1 MAEAFELYASFKI
14 DTSGYTQDLNKIRQE
29 MEQFQQELNSLAIH
43 PTFDGGRFR
52 SELQQAQQQST
63 QATEEIQRLQQ
74 QIQSLQ
80 EAADGGGSG
89 DSGGGVLSGFLNRLD
104 VIGDIAS
111 GQFLANMAV
120 NGINSIIDGVTGSI
134 DESIGLAS
142 DLVET
147 QNVVDV
153 TFEDSASTINKWAQE
168 ALNAYGITETKA
180 KQYSSTLGAMLK
192 SMGIADDKVLQMSM
206 DMAGLAADMASF
218 YNLDHDTAFEKI
230 RSGISGE
237 NEPLKALGINMSVAN
252 LNAFAL
258 EKGMNKA
265 FDKMSQAEQ
274 ATLRYQYLLEATK
287 DAQGDFAR
295 TGDSF
300 SNEMRKLQTNLDRIK
315 TEFGKGLLGVVTP
328 AISLLNNVLSD
339 KSYQYTTA
347 EKIMQERDESIYDA
361 KATYA
366 QSLTIVNSMRNMEQ
380 ESGKAVKATKAWQEA
395 LENLKNVMPG
405 LSQYVDLTSDAI
417 MGNTERIKQYVD
429 TVNGVSLYG
438 AHDTAVTDAQAA
450 VDETEKQLES
460 LYARRDYLNSLIGGS
475 NAEEVKAAYQD
486 AAESAYSSF
495 VSTMSDISDYTF
507 ADTLEGF
514 MREAPDGS
522 SQYNDIIRAR
532 NGFYSEFH
540 HTFTDLQEDA
550 WEMLTD
556 AMNLQSSDSSAA
568 AGELE
573 DVNRQIE
580 ETNDKLNENQTA
592 LARATAEWEAY
603 KRAHPE
609 AEKQVKFNEAI
620 EDEKKAL
627 EDLKSTVKDVY
638 TYQEDALK
646 KAQEAYK
653 GVASGMGYMVTHT
666 QEEMKKLLDTDYS
679 KENVLSWYGTNAD
692 ALHAYNDALQQAEA
706 SGVDVGIL
714 SGLTTYSRDNDA
726 YLSRLLNLTP
736 EEIKQLNADYQRA
749 RDEENAM
756 AETKTRYTL
765 ANDETYQSMLST
777 MEKALEA
784 FDQKD
789 AITAY
794 MAENDSA
801 FLAGI
806 DDIRKTLETEIPGIN
821 ALLEQLGLKQI
832 DYELKDK
839 PWISDFFVRGDADQ
853 REEDIA
859 HEKAAP
865 TLKEQAQARRAREQA
880 RARSGYAD
888 MIEDGLMPDDIK
900 ARAQRWNRL
909 VEMKTQEM
917 NDIVDILEQR
927 MEENQRQ
934 REAEE
939 AEQWNNRATK
949 DMPPLYMMDTI
960 IANAAHPKFVPNT
973 YIGAPSSEQQEKTT
987 GGNFFSAIESA
998 IDAAKEIESRTIQE
1012 DFVTQSIF
1020 NALGEMMENYKESL
1034 RNNSA
1039 PNIFSNSDGVLFV
1052 QVTNPGEI
1060 ANAVSGLPP
1069 TTINNTFSVDGKTVA
1084 TAVAPIVNKIIG
1096 RGIRGNLMEVAR

>member
-14 DTSGYTQDLNKIRQE
+14 DTSGYTQELNKIRQE

-52 SELQQAQQQST
+52 AELQQAQQQST

-80 EAADGGGSG
+80 QAADGGGSG
-89 DSGGGVLSGFLNRLD
+89 DSGGGVLSGFLSRLD

-111 GQFLANMAV
+111 GQFLANMAA
-120 NGINSIIDGVTGSI
+120 NGINSIIDGITGSI

-192 SMGIADDKVLQMSM
+192 SMGIADDQVLQMSM

-460 LYARRDYLNSLIGGS
+460 LYARRDYLNSLIVVS
-475 NAEEVKAAYQD
+475 NAEEVKAAYHD
-486 AAESAYSSF
+486 VVENAYQSF
-495 VSTMSDISDYTF
+495 VRTMAGTNANYTF
-507 ADTLEGF
+507 ANTFDEF
-514 MREAPDGS
+514 FA
-522 SQYNDIIRAR
+522 SQYDEVDRAIRGVGDSSINLFDFGDMQAAAW
-532 NGFYSEFH
+532 SKLTEAMSLQ
-540 HTFTDLQEDA
+540 TF
-550 WEMLTD
+550 
-556 AMNLQSSDSSAA
+556 DSSAA
-568 AGELE
+568 ARELE

-580 ETNDKLNENQTA
+580 ETNDKLNENQTV
-592 LARATAEWEAY
+592 LARATAEREAY

-609 AEKQVKFNEAI
+609 AEEQVKFNEAI

-627 EDLKSTVKDVY
+627 EDLKTALKDVE
-638 TYQEDALK
+638 TYRADTLK

-765 ANDETYQSMLST
+765 ADDETYQAMLETVQKS
-777 MEKALEA
+777 LEA
-784 FDQKD
+784 FEQKD
-789 AITAY
+789 EIAAY
-794 MAENDSA
+794 MAENNNSL
-801 FLAGI
+801 LAGI
-806 DDIRKTLETEIPGIN
+806 DKMRKTLEAKIPGIN
-821 ALLEQLGLKQI
+821 ALLEQLGFKQI
-832 DYELKDK
+832 DYKIKDK
-839 PWISDFFVRGDADQ
+839 PWVHDYGGARAGYADLFADVAKDKNAFNKD
-853 REEDIA
+853 EA
-859 HEKAAP
+859 KALHAI
-865 TLKEQAQARRAREQA
+865 KA

-927 MEENQRQ
+927 MEENQSQ

-1020 NALGEMMENYKESL
+1020 NALGEMMKNYKESL

-1084 TAVAPIVNKIIG
+1084 TTVAPIVNKIIG

>member
-1 MAEAFELYASFKI
+1 MVKAFELYASFKI
-14 DTSGYTQDLNKIRQE
+14 DTSGYTQELNKIRQE

-43 PTFDGGRFR
+43 PTFDGGRFQA
-52 SELQQAQQQST
+52 ELQQAQQQST
-63 QATEEIQRLQQ
+63 QATEEIKRLQQ

-80 EAADGGGSG
+80 QAADGGGSG
-89 DSGGGVLSGFLNRLD
+89 DSGGGVLSGFLSSLD

-192 SMGIADDKVLQMSM
+192 SMGIADDQVLQMSM

-237 NEPLKALGINMSVAN
+237 TEPLKALGINMSVAN

-347 EKIMQERDESIYDA
+347 EKIMQERDDAIYDA

-380 ESGKAVKATKAWQEA
+380 ESGEAVKATKAWQEA

-429 TVNGVSLYG
+429 TANGVSLYG

-460 LYARRDYLNSLIGGS
+460 LYARRDYLNSLIVGS
-475 NAEEVKAAYQD
+475 NAEEVKAAYHD
-486 AAESAYSSF
+486 VVENAYQSF
-495 VSTMSDISDYTF
+495 VRTMAGTNANYTF
-507 ADTLEGF
+507 ANTFDEF
-514 MREAPDGS
+514 FA
-522 SQYNDIIRAR
+522 SQYDEVDRAIRGVGDSSINLFDFGDMQAAAW
-532 NGFYSEFH
+532 SKLTEAMSLQ
-540 HTFTDLQEDA
+540 TF
-550 WEMLTD
+550 
-556 AMNLQSSDSSAA
+556 DSSAA

-609 AEKQVKFNEAI
+609 AEEQVKFNEAI

-627 EDLKSTVKDVY
+627 EDLKTALKDVD
-638 TYQEDALK
+638 TYRADTLK

-706 SGVDVGIL
+706 AGVDVGIL

-765 ANDETYQSMLST
+765 ADDETYQAMLETVQKS
-777 MEKALEA
+777 LEA
-784 FDQKD
+784 FEQKD
-789 AITAY
+789 EIAAY
-794 MAENDSA
+794 MAENNSA
-801 FLAGI
+801 VLAGI
-806 DDIRKTLETEIPGIN
+806 NTMRETLEAEIPGIN
-821 ALLEQLGLKQI
+821 ALLEQLGFKQI

-859 HEKAAP
+859 HEKTAP

-987 GGNFFSAIESA
+987 GGNVFSAIESA

-1052 QVTNPGEI
+1052 QVTNPDEI

-1084 TAVAPIVNKIIG
+1084 TAVAPIVNKTIG

>member
-1 MAEAFELYASFKI
+1 
-14 DTSGYTQDLNKIRQE
+14 
-29 MEQFQQELNSLAIH
+29 
-43 PTFDGGRFR
+43 
-52 SELQQAQQQST
+52 
-63 QATEEIQRLQQ
+63 
-74 QIQSLQ
+74 
-80 EAADGGGSG
+80 
-89 DSGGGVLSGFLNRLD
+89 
-104 VIGDIAS
+104 
-111 GQFLANMAV
+111 
-120 NGINSIIDGVTGSI
+120 
-134 DESIGLAS
+134 
-142 DLVET
+142 
-147 QNVVDV
+147 
-153 TFEDSASTINKWAQE
+153 
-168 ALNAYGITETKA
+168 
-180 KQYSSTLGAMLK
+180 
-192 SMGIADDKVLQMSM
+192 
-206 DMAGLAADMASF
+206 
-218 YNLDHDTAFEKI
+218 
-230 RSGISGE
+230 
-237 NEPLKALGINMSVAN
+237 MSVAN

-339 KSYQYTTA
+339 KSYQYKDA
-347 EKIMQERDESIYDA
+347 EKIYTERNQALFDA
-361 KATYA
+361 QATYA
-366 QSLTIVNSMRNMEQ
+366 ESMTIVNAMRNMED
-380 ESGKAVKATKAWQEA
+380 ESGEAIKSTDAWRLAIEE
-395 LENLKNVMPG
+395 LINVMPG
-405 LSQYVDLTSDAI
+405 LAQYVDLTSDAI
-417 MGNTERIKQYVD
+417 IGNTESINQYVD
-429 TVNGVSLYG
+429 AVNGVSQYA
-438 AHDTAVTDAQAA
+438 AHENAVNDAAA
-450 VDETEKQLES
+450 LVDADKQELAKLNAYNQYLQSIIDSAES
-460 LYARRDYLNSLIGGS
+460 GTIK
-475 NAEEVKAAYQD
+475 AERKAAL
-486 AAESAYSSF
+486 ERAYEYF
-495 VSTMSDISDYTF
+495 KSTVPNLAF
-507 ADTLEGF
+507 ADTWEEFTKSSPGN
-514 MREAPDGS
+514 P
-522 SQYNDIIRAR
+522 SQYTQQQNVQKGLKREYGYYQLTGTAADAWNQLMEAEEAYNNPSAYYIAQQQENQKQIEA
-532 NGFYSEFH
+532 
-540 HTFTDLQEDA
+540 TTQKLQEDTKA
-550 WEMLTD
+550 Y
-556 AMNLQSSDSSAA
+556 
-568 AGELE
+568 
-573 DVNRQIE
+573 
-580 ETNDKLNENQTA
+580 ND
-592 LARATAEWEAY
+592 ATAAQNDFVESN
-603 KRAHPE
+603 
-609 AEKQVKFNEAI
+609 EKAKKQYDFDKAV

-627 EDLKSTVKDVY
+627 EDLKTALKDVE
-638 TYQEDALK
+638 TYRADTLK

-666 QEEMKKLLDTDYS
+666 RAEMDKLLATDYS

-706 SGVDVGIL
+706 AGVDVGIL

-765 ANDETYQSMLST
+765 ADDETYQAMLETVQKS
-777 MEKALEA
+777 LEA
-784 FDQKD
+784 FEQKD
-789 AITAY
+789 AIAAY
-794 MAENDSA
+794 MAENNSA
-801 FLAGI
+801 VLAGI
-806 DDIRKTLETEIPGIN
+806 NTMRETLEAEIPGIN
-821 ALLEQLGLKQI
+821 ALLEQLGFKKI
-832 DYELKDK
+832 DYELEDK

-859 HEKAAP
+859 HEKTAP

-1052 QVTNPGEI
+1052 QVTNPDEI

-1084 TAVAPIVNKIIG
+1084 TEVAPIVNKIIG

>member
-14 DTSGYTQDLNKIRQE
+14 DTSGYTQELNKIRQE
-29 MEQFQQELNSLAIH
+29 MEQFQQELNSFAVH

-52 SELQQAQQQST
+52 TELQQAQQQST

-89 DSGGGVLSGFLNRLD
+89 DSGGGVLSGFLSRLD

-111 GQFLANMAV
+111 GQFIANMAV
-120 NGINSIIDGVTGSI
+120 NGINSIIDGITGSI

-192 SMGIADDKVLQMSM
+192 SMGIADDQVLQMSM

-237 NEPLKALGINMSVAN
+237 TEPLKALGINMSVAN

-339 KSYQYTTA
+339 KSYQQTA
-347 EKIMQERDESIYDA
+347 IEKIYSERDESLFDA
-361 KATYA
+361 EVAY
-366 QSLTIVNSMRNMEQ
+366 QRSLTIVDSMRSIED
-380 ESGKAVKATKAWQEA
+380 ESGDAVKSTEEWRAALEA
-395 LENLKNVMPG
+395 LKDVMPG
-405 LSQYVDLTSDAI
+405 LSQYVDLTTDAI
-417 MGNTERIKQYVD
+417 IGNDEAIQNYVD
-429 TVNGVSLYG
+429 TLHGVTKYNSY
-438 AHDTAVTDAQAA
+438 DQAVSDAQKRY
-450 VDETEKQLES
+450 D
-460 LYARRDYLNSLIGGS
+460 
-475 NAEEVKAAYQD
+475 
-486 AAESAYSSF
+486 
-495 VSTMSDISDYTF
+495 
-507 ADTLEGF
+507 
-514 MREAPDGS
+514 
-522 SQYNDIIRAR
+522 
-532 NGFYSEFH
+532 
-540 HTFTDLQEDA
+540 DLQTQIAEKEADIAKRELLIQSSDELQKLYDKRVEDA
-550 WEMLTD
+550 WRTYAQRYGYEPDYQTAHNMP
-556 AMNLQSSDSSAA
+556 ASDVRSYGYAVGKENPYSNVLGLASGLNAEQVYYFDLFRNAQTAAKAPLAQEKAELESEKEELAELVPQAEAA
-568 AGELE
+568 AVALA
-573 DVNRQIE
+573 DVKKSRE
-580 ETNDKLNENQTA
+580 EYVNSPEGRKAKLNSDFKDA
-592 LARATAEWEAY
+592 VDA
-603 KRAHPE
+603 
-609 AEKQVKFNEAI
+609 
-620 EDEKKAL
+620 EKKAL
-627 EDLKSTVKDVY
+627 EDLKTALKDVD
-638 TYQEDALK
+638 TYRADTLK

-653 GVASGMGYMVTHT
+653 GVASGKGYMVTHT
-666 QEEMKKLLDTDYS
+666 QEEMKKLLATDYS
-679 KENVLSWYGTNAD
+679 KENVLSWYGKNAD

-706 SGVDVGIL
+706 AGVDVGIL

-726 YLSRLLNLTP
+726 YLSSLLNLTP
-736 EEIKQLNADYQRA
+736 EEIKQLNAKYQRA

-756 AETKTRYTL
+756 AELKTRY
-765 ANDETYQSMLST
+765 AMADNETYQAMLET
-777 MEKALEA
+777 VQKMLEA
-784 FDQKD
+784 FEQKD
-789 AITAY
+789 EIAAY
-794 MAENDSA
+794 MAENNNSL
-801 FLAGI
+801 LAGI
-806 DDIRKTLETEIPGIN
+806 DKMRKTLEAEIPGIN
-821 ALLEQLGLKQI
+821 ALLEQLGFQQI
-832 DYELKDK
+832 NYKIKNKPWVHDYGGARAGYADLFADVAKDK
-839 PWISDFFVRGDADQ
+839 NVFNKDEA
-853 REEDIA
+853 
-859 HEKAAP
+859 KALHAI
-865 TLKEQAQARRAREQA
+865 KA

-987 GGNFFSAIESA
+987 GGNVFSAIESA

-1096 RGIRGNLMEVAR
+1096 SGIRGNLMEVAR

>member
-1 MAEAFELYASFKI
+1 
-14 DTSGYTQDLNKIRQE
+14 
-29 MEQFQQELNSLAIH
+29 
-43 PTFDGGRFR
+43 
-52 SELQQAQQQST
+52 
-63 QATEEIQRLQQ
+63 
-74 QIQSLQ
+74 
-80 EAADGGGSG
+80 
-89 DSGGGVLSGFLNRLD
+89 
-104 VIGDIAS
+104 
-111 GQFLANMAV
+111 
-120 NGINSIIDGVTGSI
+120 
-134 DESIGLAS
+134 
-142 DLVET
+142 
-147 QNVVDV
+147 
-153 TFEDSASTINKWAQE
+153 
-168 ALNAYGITETKA
+168 
-180 KQYSSTLGAMLK
+180 
-192 SMGIADDKVLQMSM
+192 
-206 DMAGLAADMASF
+206 
-218 YNLDHDTAFEKI
+218 
-230 RSGISGE
+230 
-237 NEPLKALGINMSVAN
+237 MSVAN

-347 EKIMQERDESIYDA
+347 EKIMQERDDAIYDA

-380 ESGKAVKATKAWQEA
+380 ESGEAVKATKAWQEA

-460 LYARRDYLNSLIGGS
+460 LYARRDYLNSLIEGV
-475 NAEEVKAAYQD
+475 NAEEVKAAYHD
-486 AAESAYSSF
+486 VVENAYQSF
-495 VSTMSDISDYTF
+495 VRTMAGTNANYTF
-507 ADTLEGF
+507 ANTFDEF
-514 MREAPDGS
+514 FA
-522 SQYNDIIRAR
+522 SQYDEVDRAIR
-532 NGFYSEFH
+532 GVGYSSINLFNFGDMQAAAWSKLTEAMSLQ
-540 HTFTDLQEDA
+540 TF
-550 WEMLTD
+550 
-556 AMNLQSSDSSAA
+556 DSSAA

-592 LARATAEWEAY
+592 LAMATAELEAY

-609 AEKQVKFNEAI
+609 AEEQVKFNEAV

-627 EDLKSTVKDVY
+627 EDLKTALKDVE
-638 TYQEDALK
+638 TYRADTLK

-666 QEEMKKLLDTDYS
+666 RAEMDKLLATDYS

-706 SGVDVGIL
+706 AGVDVGIL

-765 ANDETYQSMLST
+765 ADDETYQAMLETVQKS
-777 MEKALEA
+777 LEA
-784 FDQKD
+784 FEQKD
-789 AITAY
+789 AIAAY
-794 MAENDSA
+794 MAENNSA
-801 FLAGI
+801 VLAGI
-806 DDIRKTLETEIPGIN
+806 NTMRETLEAEIPGIN
-821 ALLEQLGLKQI
+821 ALLEQLGFKQI
-832 DYELKDK
+832 DYELEDK
-839 PWISDFFVRGDADQ
+839 PWISDFS
-853 REEDIA
+853 E
-859 HEKAAP
+859 
-865 TLKEQAQARRAREQA
+865 
-880 RARSGYAD
+880 
-888 MIEDGLMPDDIK
+888 
-900 ARAQRWNRL
+900 RWNRL
-909 VEMKTQEM
+909 VEMKMQEM

-987 GGNFFSAIESA
+987 GGNVFSAIESA

-1052 QVTNPGEI
+1052 QVTNPDEI

-1084 TAVAPIVNKIIG
+1084 TEVAPIVNKIIG

>member
-1 MAEAFELYASFKI
+1 
-14 DTSGYTQDLNKIRQE
+14 
-29 MEQFQQELNSLAIH
+29 
-43 PTFDGGRFR
+43 
-52 SELQQAQQQST
+52 
-63 QATEEIQRLQQ
+63 
-74 QIQSLQ
+74 
-80 EAADGGGSG
+80 
-89 DSGGGVLSGFLNRLD
+89 
-104 VIGDIAS
+104 
-111 GQFLANMAV
+111 
-120 NGINSIIDGVTGSI
+120 
-134 DESIGLAS
+134 
-142 DLVET
+142 
-147 QNVVDV
+147 
-153 TFEDSASTINKWAQE
+153 
-168 ALNAYGITETKA
+168 
-180 KQYSSTLGAMLK
+180 
-192 SMGIADDKVLQMSM
+192 
-206 DMAGLAADMASF
+206 
-218 YNLDHDTAFEKI
+218 
-230 RSGISGE
+230 
-237 NEPLKALGINMSVAN
+237 MSVAN

-380 ESGKAVKATKAWQEA
+380 ESGEAVKATKAWQEA

-460 LYARRDYLNSLIGGS
+460 LYARRDYLNSLIVGS
-475 NAEEVKAAYQD
+475 NTEEVKAAYQD

-580 ETNDKLNENQTA
+580 ETNDKLSENQTA

-627 EDLKSTVKDVY
+627 EDLKTALKDVD
-638 TYQEDALK
+638 TYSADTLK

-706 SGVDVGIL
+706 SGVDIGIL

-736 EEIKQLNADYQRA
+736 EEIQQLNADYQRA

-756 AETKTRYTL
+756 AETKTRL
-765 ANDETYQSMLST
+765 ALADDETYQAMRETVKKS
-777 MEKALEA
+777 LEA
-784 FDQKD
+784 FQQ
-789 AITAY
+789 AETITAY
-794 MAENDSA
+794 MEENDSA
-801 FLAGI
+801 LLAGI
-806 DDIRKTLETEIPGIN
+806 DKMKETLESELPGIN
-821 ALLEQLGLKQI
+821 ALLEKYGFGVQLSDLTPKYRTDYSTKETPYDFLGDISTGKGRAANAPLAVGGHLMEYWAPNPETNPQELADVLAALEAKQKENQKVREGNGYW
-832 DYELKDK
+832 DKAQEAADKAYENRKQVAKNLTF
-839 PWISDFFVRGDADQ
+839 I
-853 REEDIA
+853 REMHTTFETMQENYLTA
-859 HEKAAP
+859 
-865 TLKEQAQARRAREQA
+865 LKER
-880 RARSGYAD
+880 
-888 MIEDGLMPDDIK
+888 K
-900 ARAQRWNRL
+900 
-909 VEMKTQEM
+909 
-917 NDIVDILEQR
+917 
-927 MEENQRQ
+927 
-934 REAEE
+934 
-939 AEQWNNRATK
+939 
-949 DMPPLYMMDTI
+949 
-960 IANAAHPKFVPNT
+960 
-973 YIGAPSSEQQEKTT
+973 
-987 GGNFFSAIESA
+987 
-998 IDAAKEIESRTIQE
+998 
-1012 DFVTQSIF
+1012 
-1020 NALGEMMENYKESL
+1020 
-1034 RNNSA
+1034 A
-1039 PNIFSNSDGVLFV
+1039 PNITNNEDGVLWV
-1052 QVTNPGEI
+1052 RIENP
-1060 ANAVSGLPP
+1060 ADVAKAVSGLPP
-1069 TTINNTFSVDGKTVA
+1069 TTIQNNFSVDGKMIA
-1084 TAVAPIVNKIIG
+1084 TAIAPHVNSAIG
-1096 RGIRGNLMEVAR
+1096 GTIRSNLMFKKWGD

>member
-1 MAEAFELYASFKI
+1 
-14 DTSGYTQDLNKIRQE
+14 
-29 MEQFQQELNSLAIH
+29 
-43 PTFDGGRFR
+43 
-52 SELQQAQQQST
+52 
-63 QATEEIQRLQQ
+63 
-74 QIQSLQ
+74 
-80 EAADGGGSG
+80 
-89 DSGGGVLSGFLNRLD
+89 
-104 VIGDIAS
+104 
-111 GQFLANMAV
+111 
-120 NGINSIIDGVTGSI
+120 
-134 DESIGLAS
+134 
-142 DLVET
+142 
-147 QNVVDV
+147 
-153 TFEDSASTINKWAQE
+153 
-168 ALNAYGITETKA
+168 
-180 KQYSSTLGAMLK
+180 
-192 SMGIADDKVLQMSM
+192 
-206 DMAGLAADMASF
+206 
-218 YNLDHDTAFEKI
+218 
-230 RSGISGE
+230 
-237 NEPLKALGINMSVAN
+237 MSVAN

-347 EKIMQERDESIYDA
+347 EKIMQERDDAIYDA

-380 ESGKAVKATKAWQEA
+380 ESGEAVKATKAWQEA

-460 LYARRDYLNSLIGGS
+460 LYARRDYLNSLIVGS
-475 NAEEVKAAYQD
+475 NAEEVKAAYHD
-486 AAESAYSSF
+486 VVENAYQSF
-495 VSTMSDISDYTF
+495 VRTMAGTNANYTF
-507 ADTLEGF
+507 ANTFDEF
-514 MREAPDGS
+514 FA
-522 SQYNDIIRAR
+522 SQYDEVDRAIRGVGDSSINLFDFGDMQAAAW
-532 NGFYSEFH
+532 SKLTEAMSLQ
-540 HTFTDLQEDA
+540 TF
-550 WEMLTD
+550 
-556 AMNLQSSDSSAA
+556 DSSAA

-609 AEKQVKFNEAI
+609 AEEQVKFNEAV

-627 EDLKSTVKDVY
+627 EDLKTALKDVE
-638 TYQEDALK
+638 TYRADTLK

-666 QEEMKKLLDTDYS
+666 RAEMDKLLATDYS

-706 SGVDVGIL
+706 AGVDVGIL

-765 ANDETYQSMLST
+765 ADDETYQAMLETVQKS
-777 MEKALEA
+777 LEA
-784 FDQKD
+784 FEQKD
-789 AITAY
+789 AIAAY
-794 MAENDSA
+794 MAENNSA
-801 FLAGI
+801 VLAGI
-806 DDIRKTLETEIPGIN
+806 NTMRETLEAEIPGIN
-821 ALLEQLGLKQI
+821 ALLEQLGFKQI
-832 DYELKDK
+832 DYELEDK

-859 HEKAAP
+859 HEKTAP

-987 GGNFFSAIESA
+987 GGNVFSAIESA
-998 IDAAKEIESRTIQE
+998 IDAAKEIESRTMQE

-1052 QVTNPGEI
+1052 QVTNPDEI

-1084 TAVAPIVNKIIG
+1084 TEVAPIVNKIIG
-1096 RGIRGNLMEVAR
+1096 KGIRGNLMEVAR

>member
-14 DTSGYTQDLNKIRQE
+14 DTSGYTQELNKIRQE
-29 MEQFQQELNSLAIH
+29 MQQFQQELNSFAVH
-43 PTFDGGRFR
+43 PTFDAGRFR
-52 SELQQAQQQST
+52 AELQQAQQQST
-63 QATEEIQRLQQ
+63 QATEEIKRLQQ

-80 EAADGGGSG
+80 QAADGGGSG
-89 DSGGGVLSGFLNRLD
+89 DSGGGVLSGFLSQLD

-111 GQFLANMAV
+111 GQFIANMAV
-120 NGINSIIDGVTGSI
+120 NGINSIIDGITGSI

-192 SMGIADDKVLQMSM
+192 SMGIADDQVLQMSM

-274 ATLRYQYLLEATK
+274 ATLRYQYLLESTK

-339 KSYQYTTA
+339 KSYQYKDA
-347 EKIMQERDESIYDA
+347 EKIYTERNQALFDA
-361 KATYA
+361 QATYA
-366 QSLTIVNSMRNMEQ
+366 ESMTIVNAMRNMED
-380 ESGKAVKATKAWQEA
+380 ESGEAIKSTDAWRLAIEE
-395 LENLKNVMPG
+395 LINVMPG
-405 LSQYVDLTSDAI
+405 LAQYVDLTSDAI
-417 MGNTERIKQYVD
+417 IGNTESINQYVD
-429 TVNGVSLYG
+429 AVNGVSQYA
-438 AHDTAVTDAQAA
+438 AHDNAVNDAAA
-450 VDETEKQLES
+450 LVDADKQELAKLNAYNQYLQSIIDSAES
-460 LYARRDYLNSLIGGS
+460 GTIK
-475 NAEEVKAAYQD
+475 AERKAAL
-486 AAESAYSSF
+486 ERAYEYF
-495 VSTMSDISDYTF
+495 KSTVPNLAF
-507 ADTLEGF
+507 ADTWEEFTKSSPGN
-514 MREAPDGS
+514 P
-522 SQYNDIIRAR
+522 SQYTQQQNVQKGLKREYGYYQLTGTAADAWNQLMEAEEAYNNPSAYYIAQQQENQKQIEA
-532 NGFYSEFH
+532 
-540 HTFTDLQEDA
+540 TTQKLQEDTKA
-550 WEMLTD
+550 Y
-556 AMNLQSSDSSAA
+556 
-568 AGELE
+568 
-573 DVNRQIE
+573 
-580 ETNDKLNENQTA
+580 ND
-592 LARATAEWEAY
+592 ATAAQNDFVESN
-603 KRAHPE
+603 
-609 AEKQVKFNEAI
+609 EKAKKQYDFDKAV

-627 EDLKSTVKDVY
+627 EDLKTALKDIE
-638 TYQEDALK
+638 TYRADTLK

-666 QEEMKKLLDTDYS
+666 RAEMDKLLATDYS

-706 SGVDVGIL
+706 AGVDVGIL

-765 ANDETYQSMLST
+765 ADDETYQAMLETVQKS
-777 MEKALEA
+777 LEA
-784 FDQKD
+784 FEQKD
-789 AITAY
+789 AIAAY
-794 MAENDSA
+794 MAENNSA
-801 FLAGI
+801 VLAGI
-806 DDIRKTLETEIPGIN
+806 NTMRETLEAEIPGIN
-821 ALLEQLGLKQI
+821 ALLEQLGFKQI
-832 DYELKDK
+832 DYELEDK

-859 HEKAAP
+859 HEKTAP

-987 GGNFFSAIESA
+987 GGNVFSAIESA

-1052 QVTNPGEI
+1052 QVTNPDEI

-1084 TAVAPIVNKIIG
+1084 TEVAPIVNKIIG

>member
-14 DTSGYTQDLNKIRQE
+14 DTSGYTQELNKIRQE

-43 PTFDGGRFR
+43 PTFDGGLFR
-52 SELQQAQQQST
+52 TELQQAQQQST

-89 DSGGGVLSGFLNRLD
+89 DSGGGVLSGFLSRLD

-111 GQFLANMAV
+111 GQFIANMAV
-120 NGINSIIDGVTGSI
+120 NGINSIIDGITGSI

-168 ALNAYGITETKA
+168 ALNAYGIMETKA

-192 SMGIADDKVLQMSM
+192 SMGIADDQVLQMSM

-339 KSYQYTTA
+339 KSYQYKDA
-347 EKIMQERDESIYDA
+347 EKIYTERNQALFDA
-361 KATYA
+361 QATYA
-366 QSLTIVNSMRNMEQ
+366 ESMTIVNAMRNMED
-380 ESGKAVKATKAWQEA
+380 ESGEAIKSTDAWRLAIEE
-395 LENLKNVMPG
+395 LINVMPG
-405 LSQYVDLTSDAI
+405 LAQYVDLTSDAI
-417 MGNTERIKQYVD
+417 IGNTESINQYVD
-429 TVNGVSLYG
+429 AVNGVSQYA
-438 AHDTAVTDAQAA
+438 AHENAVNDAAA
-450 VDETEKQLES
+450 LVDADKQELAKLNAYNQYLQSIIDSAES
-460 LYARRDYLNSLIGGS
+460 GTIK
-475 NAEEVKAAYQD
+475 AERKAAL
-486 AAESAYSSF
+486 ERAYEYF
-495 VSTMSDISDYTF
+495 KSTVPNLAF
-507 ADTLEGF
+507 ADTWEEFTKSSPGN
-514 MREAPDGS
+514 P
-522 SQYNDIIRAR
+522 SQYTQQQNVQKGLKREYGYYQLTGTAADAWNQLMEAEEAYNNPSAYYIAQQQENQKQIEA
-532 NGFYSEFH
+532 
-540 HTFTDLQEDA
+540 TTQKLQEDTKA
-550 WEMLTD
+550 Y
-556 AMNLQSSDSSAA
+556 
-568 AGELE
+568 
-573 DVNRQIE
+573 
-580 ETNDKLNENQTA
+580 ND
-592 LARATAEWEAY
+592 ATAAQNDFVESN
-603 KRAHPE
+603 
-609 AEKQVKFNEAI
+609 EKAKKQYDFDKAV

-627 EDLKSTVKDVY
+627 EDLKTALKDVE
-638 TYQEDALK
+638 TYRADTLK

-666 QEEMKKLLDTDYS
+666 RAEMDKLLATDYS

-706 SGVDVGIL
+706 AGVDVGIL

-765 ANDETYQSMLST
+765 ADDETYQAMLETVQKS
-777 MEKALEA
+777 LEA
-784 FDQKD
+784 FEQKD
-789 AITAY
+789 AIAAY
-794 MAENDSA
+794 MAENNSA
-801 FLAGI
+801 VLAGI
-806 DDIRKTLETEIPGIN
+806 NTMRETLEAEIPGIN
-821 ALLEQLGLKQI
+821 ALLEQLGFKQI
-832 DYELKDK
+832 DYELEDK

-859 HEKAAP
+859 HEKTAP

-987 GGNFFSAIESA
+987 GGNVFSAIESA

-1052 QVTNPGEI
+1052 QVTNPDEI

-1084 TAVAPIVNKIIG
+1084 TEVAPIVNKIIG

>member
-14 DTSGYTQDLNKIRQE
+14 DTSGYTQELNKIRQE

-52 SELQQAQQQST
+52 TELQQAQQQST
-63 QATEEIQRLQQ
+63 QATEEIKRLQQ

-80 EAADGGGSG
+80 EAAEDSG
-89 DSGGGVLSGFLNRLD
+89 DDSKNSITGLLKR
-104 VIGDIAS
+104 IGIVGEIAS
-111 GQFLANMAV
+111 GQFLGNMFV
-120 NGINSIIDGVTGSI
+120 NGVNTVIDGVTGSI
-134 DESIGLAS
+134 SESIGLAS

-192 SMGIADDKVLQMSM
+192 SMGIADDQVLQMSM

-237 NEPLKALGINMSVAN
+237 TEPLKALGINMSVAN

-380 ESGKAVKATKAWQEA
+380 ESGEAVKATKAWQEA

-460 LYARRDYLNSLIGGS
+460 LYARRDYLNSLIVGS

-573 DVNRQIE
+573 EVNRQIE

-609 AEKQVKFNEAI
+609 AEKQVKFNAAV

-627 EDLKSTVKDVY
+627 EDIKTALKDVD
-638 TYQEDALK
+638 TYRADTLK
-646 KAQEAYK
+646 KAQESYK

-666 QEEMKKLLDTDYS
+666 QAEMDKLLATDYS

-706 SGVDVGIL
+706 AGVDVGIL

-756 AETKTRYTL
+756 AETKTRYAL
-765 ANDETYQSMLST
+765 ADDETYQAML
-777 MEKALEA
+777 ENVQKLFEA

-789 AITAY
+789 EITAY
-794 MAENDSA
+794 MAENNSA

-806 DDIRKTLETEIPGIN
+806 DDMKQTLVKEIPKIN
-821 ALLEQLGLKQI
+821 ALLKILGFNNKIETKIPEWRTDFSQNETPYDFLGDISTGKGRSANAPLAVGGHLMKYWAPNPETNPQELADVLAALEAKQKENQKVREGNGYW
-832 DYELKDK
+832 DKVQEAADKAYENRKQVAKNLTF
-839 PWISDFFVRGDADQ
+839 I
-853 REEDIA
+853 REMHTTFETMQENYLTA
-859 HEKAAP
+859 
-865 TLKEQAQARRAREQA
+865 LKER
-880 RARSGYAD
+880 
-888 MIEDGLMPDDIK
+888 K
-900 ARAQRWNRL
+900 
-909 VEMKTQEM
+909 
-917 NDIVDILEQR
+917 
-927 MEENQRQ
+927 
-934 REAEE
+934 
-939 AEQWNNRATK
+939 
-949 DMPPLYMMDTI
+949 
-960 IANAAHPKFVPNT
+960 VPNIT
-973 YIGAPSSEQQEKTT
+973 
-987 GGNFFSAIESA
+987 
-998 IDAAKEIESRTIQE
+998 
-1012 DFVTQSIF
+1012 
-1020 NALGEMMENYKESL
+1020 
-1034 RNNSA
+1034 NNE
-1039 PNIFSNSDGVLFV
+1039 DGVLWV
-1052 QVTNPGEI
+1052 RIENP
-1060 ANAVSGLPP
+1060 ADVAKAVSGLPP
-1069 TTINNTFSVDGKTVA
+1069 TTIQNNFSVDGKMIA
-1084 TAVAPIVNKIIG
+1084 TAIAPYVNSAIG
-1096 RGIRGNLMEVAR
+1096 GTIRSNLMFTKWGD

>member
-14 DTSGYTQDLNKIRQE
+14 DTSGYTQELNKIRQE

-43 PTFDGGRFR
+43 PTFDGGLFR
-52 SELQQAQQQST
+52 TELQQAQQQST

-80 EAADGGGSG
+80 EAADGDSGG
-89 DSGGGVLSGFLNRLD
+89 SGGGVLSGFLSRLD

-120 NGINSIIDGVTGSI
+120 NGINSIIDGITGSI

-192 SMGIADDKVLQMSM
+192 SMGIADDQVLQMSM

-347 EKIMQERDESIYDA
+347 EKIMQERDDAIYDA

-380 ESGKAVKATKAWQEA
+380 ESGEAVKATKAWQEA

-460 LYARRDYLNSLIGGS
+460 LYARRDYLNSLIVGS
-475 NAEEVKAAYQD
+475 NAEEVKAAYHD
-486 AAESAYSSF
+486 VVENAYQSF
-495 VSTMSDISDYTF
+495 VRTMAGTNANYTF
-507 ADTLEGF
+507 ANTFDEF
-514 MREAPDGS
+514 FA
-522 SQYNDIIRAR
+522 SQYDEVDRAIRGVGDSSINLFDFGDMQAAAW
-532 NGFYSEFH
+532 SKLTEAMSLQ
-540 HTFTDLQEDA
+540 TF
-550 WEMLTD
+550 
-556 AMNLQSSDSSAA
+556 DSSAA

-609 AEKQVKFNEAI
+609 AEEQVKFNEAV

-627 EDLKSTVKDVY
+627 EDLKTALKDVD
-638 TYQEDALK
+638 TYRADTLK

-706 SGVDVGIL
+706 AGVDVGIL
-714 SGLTTYSRDNDA
+714 SGLTTYSHDNDA

-806 DDIRKTLETEIPGIN
+806 DDIRKTLEAEIPGIN
-821 ALLEQLGLKQI
+821 ALLEQLGFKQI

-859 HEKAAP
+859 HEKTAP

-1039 PNIFSNSDGVLFV
+1039 PNIFNNGDGVLFV
-1052 QVTNPGEI
+1052 QVTNPDEI

-1084 TAVAPIVNKIIG
+1084 TAVAPIVNKTIG
-1096 RGIRGNLMEVAR
+1096 RSIRGNLMEVAR

>member
-14 DTSGYTQDLNKIRQE
+14 DTSGYTQELNKIRQE
-29 MEQFQQELNSLAIH
+29 MQQFQQELNSFAVH

-52 SELQQAQQQST
+52 TELQQAQQQST

-80 EAADGGGSG
+80 EAAEDSG
-89 DSGGGVLSGFLNRLD
+89 DDSKNSITGLLKR
-104 VIGDIAS
+104 IGIVGEIAS
-111 GQFLANMAV
+111 GQFLGNMFV
-120 NGINSIIDGVTGSI
+120 NGVNTVIDGVTGSI
-134 DESIGLAS
+134 SESIELAS

-192 SMGIADDKVLQMSM
+192 SMGIADDQVLQMSM

-237 NEPLKALGINMSVAN
+237 TEPLKALGINMSVAN

-380 ESGKAVKATKAWQEA
+380 ESGEAVKATKAWQEA

-460 LYARRDYLNSLIGGS
+460 LYARRDYLNSLIVGS
-475 NAEEVKAAYQD
+475 NTEEVKAAYQD

-580 ETNDKLNENQTA
+580 ETNDKLSENQTA

-627 EDLKSTVKDVY
+627 EDLKTALKDVD
-638 TYQEDALK
+638 TYRADTLK

-706 SGVDVGIL
+706 SGVDIGIL

-736 EEIKQLNADYQRA
+736 EEIQQLNADYQRA

-756 AETKTRYTL
+756 AETKTRL
-765 ANDETYQSMLST
+765 ALADDETYQAMRETVKKS
-777 MEKALEA
+777 LEA
-784 FDQKD
+784 FQQ
-789 AITAY
+789 AETITAY
-794 MAENDSA
+794 MEENDSA
-801 FLAGI
+801 HLAGI
-806 DDIRKTLETEIPGIN
+806 DKMKETLESELPGIN
-821 ALLEQLGLKQI
+821 ALLEKYGFGVQLSDLTPKYRTDYSTNETHYDFLGDISTGKGRAADAPLAVGGHLVEYWAPNPETNPQELADVLAALEAKQKENQKVREGNGYW
-832 DYELKDK
+832 DKVQEAADKAYENRKQVAENLTF
-839 PWISDFFVRGDADQ
+839 I
-853 REEDIA
+853 REMHTTFETMQENYLTA
-859 HEKAAP
+859 
-865 TLKEQAQARRAREQA
+865 LKER
-880 RARSGYAD
+880 
-888 MIEDGLMPDDIK
+888 
-900 ARAQRWNRL
+900 
-909 VEMKTQEM
+909 T
-917 NDIVDILEQR
+917 
-927 MEENQRQ
+927 
-934 REAEE
+934 
-939 AEQWNNRATK
+939 
-949 DMPPLYMMDTI
+949 
-960 IANAAHPKFVPNT
+960 VPNIT
-973 YIGAPSSEQQEKTT
+973 
-987 GGNFFSAIESA
+987 
-998 IDAAKEIESRTIQE
+998 
-1012 DFVTQSIF
+1012 
-1020 NALGEMMENYKESL
+1020 
-1034 RNNSA
+1034 NNE
-1039 PNIFSNSDGVLFV
+1039 DGVLWV
-1052 QVTNPGEI
+1052 RIENP
-1060 ANAVSGLPP
+1060 ADVAKAVSGLPP
-1069 TTINNTFSVDGKTVA
+1069 TTIQNNFSVDGKMIA
-1084 TAVAPIVNKIIG
+1084 TAIAPHVNSAIG
-1096 RGIRGNLMEVAR
+1096 GTIRSNLMFKKWGD

>member
-14 DTSGYTQDLNKIRQE
+14 DTSGYTQELNKIRQE

-43 PTFDGGRFR
+43 PTFDGGLFR
-52 SELQQAQQQST
+52 TELQQAQQQST

-80 EAADGGGSG
+80 EAADGDSGG
-89 DSGGGVLSGFLNRLD
+89 SGGGVLSGFLSRLD

-120 NGINSIIDGVTGSI
+120 NGINSIIDGITGSI

-192 SMGIADDKVLQMSM
+192 SMGIADDQVLQMSM

-347 EKIMQERDESIYDA
+347 EKIMQERDDAIYDA

-417 MGNTERIKQYVD
+417 MGNTDRIKQYVD

-460 LYARRDYLNSLIGGS
+460 LYARRDYLNSLIVGS
-475 NAEEVKAAYQD
+475 NAEEVKAAYHD
-486 AAESAYSSF
+486 VVENAYQSF
-495 VSTMSDISDYTF
+495 VRTMAGTNANYTF
-507 ADTLEGF
+507 ANTFDEF
-514 MREAPDGS
+514 FA
-522 SQYNDIIRAR
+522 SQYDEVDRAIRGVGDSSINLFDFGDMQAAAW
-532 NGFYSEFH
+532 SKLTEAMSLQ
-540 HTFTDLQEDA
+540 TF
-550 WEMLTD
+550 
-556 AMNLQSSDSSAA
+556 DSSAA

-592 LARATAEWEAY
+592 LARAIAEWEAY

-609 AEKQVKFNEAI
+609 AEKQVKFNEAV

-627 EDLKSTVKDVY
+627 EDLKTALKDVD
-638 TYQEDALK
+638 TYRADTLK

-706 SGVDVGIL
+706 AGVDVGIL

-806 DDIRKTLETEIPGIN
+806 DDIRKTLEEEIPGIN
-821 ALLEQLGLKQI
+821 ALLEQLGFKQI

-859 HEKAAP
+859 HEKTAP

-987 GGNFFSAIESA
+987 GGNVFSAIESA

-1020 NALGEMMENYKESL
+1020 NALGKMMENYKESL
-1034 RNNSA
+1034 KNNSA

-1052 QVTNPGEI
+1052 QVKNPDEI

>member
-14 DTSGYTQDLNKIRQE
+14 DTSGYTQELNKIRQE
-29 MEQFQQELNSLAIH
+29 MQQFQQELNSFAVH

-52 SELQQAQQQST
+52 TELHQAQQQST

-80 EAADGGGSG
+80 QAADGNSGSG
-89 DSGGGVLSGFLNRLD
+89 GSGGGVLSGFLSQLD

-111 GQFLANMAV
+111 GQFIANMAV

-192 SMGIADDKVLQMSM
+192 SMGIADDQVLQMSM

-237 NEPLKALGINMSVAN
+237 TEPLKALGINMSVAN

-339 KSYQYTTA
+339 KSYQYKEA
-347 EKIMQERDESIYDA
+347 EKIYTERNQALFDA
-361 KATYA
+361 QATYA
-366 QSLTIVNSMRNMEQ
+366 ESMTIVNAMRNMED
-380 ESGKAVKATKAWQEA
+380 ESGEAIKSTDAWRLAIEE
-395 LENLKNVMPG
+395 LINVMPG
-405 LSQYVDLTSDAI
+405 LAQYVDLTSDAI
-417 MGNTERIKQYVD
+417 LGNTESINQYVD
-429 TVNGVSLYG
+429 AVNGVSQYA
-438 AHDTAVTDAQAA
+438 AHENAVNDAAA
-450 VDETEKQLES
+450 LVDADKQELAKLNAYNQYLQSIIDSAES
-460 LYARRDYLNSLIGGS
+460 GTIK
-475 NAEEVKAAYQD
+475 AERKAAL
-486 AAESAYSSF
+486 ERAYEYF
-495 VSTMSDISDYTF
+495 KSTVPNLAF
-507 ADTLEGF
+507 ADTWEEFTKSSPGN
-514 MREAPDGS
+514 P
-522 SQYNDIIRAR
+522 SQYTQQR
-532 NGFYSEFH
+532 NVQQGLKREYGYYQLTGTAADAWNQLMEAEEAYNNPSAYYIAQQQENQKQIEA
-540 HTFTDLQEDA
+540 TTQKLQEDTKA
-550 WEMLTD
+550 Y
-556 AMNLQSSDSSAA
+556 
-568 AGELE
+568 
-573 DVNRQIE
+573 
-580 ETNDKLNENQTA
+580 ND
-592 LARATAEWEAY
+592 ATAAQNDFVESN
-603 KRAHPE
+603 
-609 AEKQVKFNEAI
+609 EKAKKQYDFDKAV

-627 EDLKSTVKDVY
+627 EDLKTALKDAE
-638 TYQEDALK
+638 TYRADTLK

-692 ALHAYNDALQQAEA
+692 ALHAYNDALKQAEA
-706 SGVDVGIL
+706 AGVDVGIL

-765 ANDETYQSMLST
+765 ADDETYQAMLETVQKS
-777 MEKALEA
+777 LEA
-784 FDQKD
+784 FEQKD
-789 AITAY
+789 AIAAY
-794 MAENDSA
+794 MAENNSA
-801 FLAGI
+801 VLAGI
-806 DDIRKTLETEIPGIN
+806 NTMRETLEAEIPGIN
-821 ALLEQLGLKQI
+821 ALLEQLGFKQI

-859 HEKAAP
+859 HEKTAP

-909 VEMKTQEM
+909 VEIKTQEM

-1052 QVTNPGEI
+1052 QVTNPDEI

-1084 TAVAPIVNKIIG
+1084 TEVAPIVNKIIG

>member
-14 DTSGYTQDLNKIRQE
+14 DTSGYTQELNKIRQE
-29 MEQFQQELNSLAIH
+29 MQQFQQELNSFAVH
-43 PTFDGGRFR
+43 PTFDAGRFR
-52 SELQQAQQQST
+52 AELQQAQQQST

-80 EAADGGGSG
+80 QAADGGGSG
-89 DSGGGVLSGFLNRLD
+89 DSGGGVLSGFLSQLD

-111 GQFLANMAV
+111 GQFIANMAV
-120 NGINSIIDGVTGSI
+120 NGINSIIDGITGSI

-192 SMGIADDKVLQMSM
+192 SMGIADDQVLQMSM

-237 NEPLKALGINMSVAN
+237 TEPLKALGLNLSVAN

-258 EKGMNKA
+258 EKGMTKT
-265 FDKMSQAEQ
+265 FDKMTQAEQ

-347 EKIMQERDESIYDA
+347 EKIMQERDDAIYDA

-380 ESGKAVKATKAWQEA
+380 ESGEAVKATKAWQEA

-460 LYARRDYLNSLIGGS
+460 LYARRDYLNSLIVGS
-475 NAEEVKAAYQD
+475 NAEEVKAAYHD
-486 AAESAYSSF
+486 VVENAYQSF
-495 VSTMSDISDYTF
+495 VRTMAGTNANYTF
-507 ADTLEGF
+507 ANTFDEF
-514 MREAPDGS
+514 FA
-522 SQYNDIIRAR
+522 SQYDEVDRAIRGVGDSSINLFDFGDMQAAAW
-532 NGFYSEFH
+532 SKLTEAMSLQ
-540 HTFTDLQEDA
+540 TF
-550 WEMLTD
+550 
-556 AMNLQSSDSSAA
+556 DSSAA

-609 AEKQVKFNEAI
+609 AEEQVKFNEAI
-620 EDEKKAL
+620 EDEKKSL
-627 EDLKSTVKDVY
+627 EDLKTALKDVD
-638 TYQEDALK
+638 TYRADTLK

-653 GVASGMGYMVTHT
+653 GVASGTGYMVTHT

-706 SGVDVGIL
+706 AGVDVGIL

-765 ANDETYQSMLST
+765 ANDETYQAMLETVKKS
-777 MEKALEA
+777 LEA
-784 FDQKD
+784 FEQKD
-789 AITAY
+789 AIAAY
-794 MAENDSA
+794 MAENNSA
-801 FLAGI
+801 VLAGI
-806 DDIRKTLETEIPGIN
+806 NDMKQTLVKEIPQIN
-821 ALLEQLGLKQI
+821 ALLKILGFNNKIETKIHEWTTDFSQNETPYDFLGDISTGKGRAANAPLAVGGHLMEYWAPNPETNPQELADVLAALEAKQKENQKVREGNGYW
-832 DYELKDK
+832 DKVQEAADKAYENRKQVAKNLTF
-839 PWISDFFVRGDADQ
+839 I
-853 REEDIA
+853 REMHTTLETMQENYLTA
-859 HEKAAP
+859 
-865 TLKEQAQARRAREQA
+865 LKER
-880 RARSGYAD
+880 
-888 MIEDGLMPDDIK
+888 K
-900 ARAQRWNRL
+900 
-909 VEMKTQEM
+909 
-917 NDIVDILEQR
+917 
-927 MEENQRQ
+927 
-934 REAEE
+934 
-939 AEQWNNRATK
+939 
-949 DMPPLYMMDTI
+949 
-960 IANAAHPKFVPNT
+960 
-973 YIGAPSSEQQEKTT
+973 
-987 GGNFFSAIESA
+987 
-998 IDAAKEIESRTIQE
+998 
-1012 DFVTQSIF
+1012 
-1020 NALGEMMENYKESL
+1020 
-1034 RNNSA
+1034 A
-1039 PNIFSNSDGVLFV
+1039 PNITNNENGVLWV
-1052 QVTNPGEI
+1052 RIENP
-1060 ANAVSGLPP
+1060 ADVAKAVSGLPP
-1069 TTINNTFSVDGKTVA
+1069 TTIQNNFSVDGKMIA
-1084 TAVAPIVNKIIG
+1084 TAIAPYVNSAIG
-1096 RGIRGNLMEVAR
+1096 GTIRSNLMFKKWGD

>member
-14 DTSGYTQDLNKIRQE
+14 DTSGYTQELNKIRQE
-29 MEQFQQELNSLAIH
+29 MQQFQQELNSFAVH

-52 SELQQAQQQST
+52 TELQQAQQQST

-80 EAADGGGSG
+80 QAADGGSG
-89 DSGGGVLSGFLNRLD
+89 DSGGGVLSGFLSQLD

-120 NGINSIIDGVTGSI
+120 NGINSIIDSVTGSI

-192 SMGIADDKVLQMSM
+192 SMGIADDQVLQMSM

-237 NEPLKALGINMSVAN
+237 TEPLKALGLNLSVAN

-328 AISLLNNVLSD
+328 AISLLNNVLSVQ
-339 KSYQYTTA
+339 SYQYTDA
-347 EKIMQERDESIYDA
+347 AKDLIERNESIYEA
-361 KATYA
+361 QATYA
-366 QSLTIVNSMRNMEQ
+366 QSMTIMNAMRNMEE
-380 ESGKAVKATKAWQEA
+380 ESGDAIKSTNEWKDA
-395 LENLKNVMPG
+395 LEDLKNVMPG
-405 LSQYVDLTSDAI
+405 LARYVDLTSDAI
-417 MGNTERIKQYVD
+417 VGNTESISKYVD
-429 TVNGVSLYG
+429 TLNGVSLYA
-438 AHDTAVTDAQAA
+438 AHEEAV
-450 VDETEKQLES
+450 
-460 LYARRDYLNSLIGGS
+460 S
-475 NAEEVKAAYQD
+475 NAKEQLNQDKQYLAELEAQKRYIQEQIAAAGTETVKAANKSALDSAYAYFKSTVPYYDLADTYDEFVKYSFGHISQRND
-486 AAESAYSSF
+486 IERGRMGNRHSAYGRLNDTQEAAWQALLAAENNYNDPTASLIEKLKELDSQIAETS
-495 VSTMSDISDYTF
+495 VSINEETAAFEKLTAEQEEFNKANKEAKWQYDFNKSVDAQKQAFADLKTALGDLETYQ
-507 ADTLEGF
+507 ADTLAK
-514 MREAPDGS
+514 M
-522 SQYNDIIRAR
+522 
-532 NGFYSEFH
+532 
-540 HTFTDLQEDA
+540 
-550 WEMLTD
+550 
-556 AMNLQSSDSSAA
+556 
-568 AGELE
+568 
-573 DVNRQIE
+573 
-580 ETNDKLNENQTA
+580 
-592 LARATAEWEAY
+592 
-603 KRAHPE
+603 
-609 AEKQVKFNEAI
+609 EKSYRG
-620 EDEKKAL
+620 L
-627 EDLKSTVKDVY
+627 
-638 TYQEDALK
+638 
-646 KAQEAYK
+646 
-653 GVASGMGYMVTHT
+653 ASGLGFMVTHT
-666 QEEMKKLLDTDYS
+666 EAEFDKLVSGKYS
-679 KENVLSWYGTNAD
+679 EKNVMGWFENNAES
-692 ALHAYNDALQQAEA
+692 LKAYNDALEQAKEA
-706 SGVDVGIL
+706 GYDPGIL
-714 SGLTTYSRDNDA
+714 AQIAKYSTENDA
-726 YLSRLLNLTP
+726 LLARYLSVADDP
-736 EEIKQLNADYQRA
+736 EKVKKINAGYQA
-749 RDEENAM
+749 TIAEENRSAQIATDFEMASDEKYQSLVKIAEQYVELYNQSSEITSAM
-756 AETKTRYTL
+756 AKNKNAFL
-765 ANDETYQSMLST
+765 GGIDDLK
-777 MEKALEA
+777 KALE
-784 FDQKD
+784 
-789 AITAY
+789 
-794 MAENDSA
+794 EE
-801 FLAGI
+801 L
-806 DDIRKTLETEIPGIN
+806 PGIN
-821 ALLEQLGLKQI
+821 ELLEKYGFVKI
-832 DYELKDK
+832 KNDYEKK
-839 PWISDFFVRGDADQ
+839 PWVHDFGGAREGYADMF
-853 REEDIA
+853 DDVA
-859 HEKAAP
+859 NDKNAFS
-865 TLKEQAQARRAREQA
+865 KEQAKALHAIEARS
-880 RARSGYAD
+880 RSGYAD

-998 IDAAKEIESRTIQE
+998 IAAAKEIESRTIQE
-1012 DFVTQSIF
+1012 GFVTQSIF
-1020 NALGEMMENYKESL
+1020 NTLGEMMENYKESL
-1034 RNNSA
+1034 KNNSA
-1039 PNIFSNSDGVLFV
+1039 PNIFSNGDGVLFV

>member
-14 DTSGYTQDLNKIRQE
+14 DTSGYTQELNKIRQE

-52 SELQQAQQQST
+52 TELQQAQQQST
-63 QATEEIQRLQQ
+63 QATEEIKRLQQ

-80 EAADGGGSG
+80 EAAEDSG
-89 DSGGGVLSGFLNRLD
+89 DDSKNSITGLLKR
-104 VIGDIAS
+104 IGIVGEIAS
-111 GQFLANMAV
+111 GQFLGNMFV
-120 NGINSIIDGVTGSI
+120 NGVNTVIDGVTGSI
-134 DESIGLAS
+134 SESIGLAS

-192 SMGIADDKVLQMSM
+192 SMGIADDQVLQMSM

-237 NEPLKALGINMSVAN
+237 TEPLKALGINMSVAN

-460 LYARRDYLNSLIGGS
+460 LYARRDYLNSLIVGS
-475 NAEEVKAAYQD
+475 NAEEVKSAYHDVVENAYQ
-486 AAESAYSSF
+486 SF
-495 VSTMSDISDYTF
+495 VRTMAGTNANYTF
-507 ADTLEGF
+507 ANTFDEF
-514 MREAPDGS
+514 FA
-522 SQYNDIIRAR
+522 SQYDEVDRAIRGVGDSSINLFDFGDMQAAAW
-532 NGFYSEFH
+532 SKLTEAMSLQ
-540 HTFTDLQEDA
+540 TF
-550 WEMLTD
+550 
-556 AMNLQSSDSSAA
+556 DSSAA

-573 DVNRQIE
+573 EVNRQIE
-580 ETNDKLNENQTA
+580 ETNDKLSENQTA

-609 AEKQVKFNEAI
+609 AEEQVKFNEAI

-627 EDLKSTVKDVY
+627 EDLKTALKDVD
-638 TYQEDALK
+638 TYRADTLK

-756 AETKTRYTL
+756 AETKTRL
-765 ANDETYQSMLST
+765 ALADDETYQAMLETVQKS
-777 MEKALEA
+777 LEA
-784 FDQKD
+784 FEQKD
-789 AITAY
+789 EIAAY
-794 MAENDSA
+794 MAENNNSL
-801 FLAGI
+801 LAGI
-806 DDIRKTLETEIPGIN
+806 DKMRKTLEAEIPGIN
-821 ALLEQLGLKQI
+821 ALLEQLGFKQI
-832 DYELKDK
+832 DYKIKDK
-839 PWISDFFVRGDADQ
+839 PWVHDFGGSRAGYADLFDDVAKDKNAFNKD
-853 REEDIA
+853 EA
-859 HEKAAP
+859 KALHAI
-865 TLKEQAQARRAREQA
+865 KA

-909 VEMKTQEM
+909 VKMKTQEM

-987 GGNFFSAIESA
+987 GGNVFSAIGSA

-1012 DFVTQSIF
+1012 DFVTQSIY
-1020 NALGEMMENYKESL
+1020 NAFGEMMENYKESL
-1034 RNNSA
+1034 KNNSA
-1039 PNIFSNSDGVLFV
+1039 PNIFSNSDGVLCV
-1052 QVTNPGEI
+1052 QVTNPAEI

-1084 TAVAPIVNKIIG
+1084 TTVAPIVNKIIG

>member
-14 DTSGYTQDLNKIRQE
+14 DTSGYTQELNKIRQE
-29 MEQFQQELNSLAIH
+29 MQQFQQELNSFAVH
-43 PTFDGGRFR
+43 PTFDAGRFR
-52 SELQQAQQQST
+52 AELQQAQQQST

-80 EAADGGGSG
+80 QAADGGGSG
-89 DSGGGVLSGFLNRLD
+89 DSGGGVLSGFLSRLD

-111 GQFLANMAV
+111 GQFIANMAV
-120 NGINSIIDGVTGSI
+120 NGINSIIDGITGSI

-192 SMGIADDKVLQMSM
+192 SMGIADDQVLQMSM

-237 NEPLKALGINMSVAN
+237 TEPLKALGINMSVAN

-450 VDETEKQLES
+450 VNETEKQLES
-460 LYARRDYLNSLIGGS
+460 LYARRDYLNSLIVGS
-475 NAEEVKAAYQD
+475 NAEEVKAAYHD
-486 AAESAYSSF
+486 VVENAYQSF
-495 VSTMSDISDYTF
+495 VRTMAETNANYTF
-507 ADTLEGF
+507 ANTFDEF
-514 MREAPDGS
+514 FA
-522 SQYNDIIRAR
+522 SQYDEVDRAIRGVGDSSINLFDFGDMQAAAW
-532 NGFYSEFH
+532 SKLTEAMSLQ
-540 HTFTDLQEDA
+540 TF
-550 WEMLTD
+550 
-556 AMNLQSSDSSAA
+556 DSSAA

-580 ETNDKLNENQTA
+580 ETNDKLSENQTA

-627 EDLKSTVKDVY
+627 EDLETALKDVD
-638 TYQEDALK
+638 TYRADTLK

-765 ANDETYQSMLST
+765 ADDETYQAMLETVQKS
-777 MEKALEA
+777 LEA
-784 FDQKD
+784 FEQKD
-789 AITAY
+789 AIAAY
-794 MAENDSA
+794 MAENNSA
-801 FLAGI
+801 VLAGI
-806 DDIRKTLETEIPGIN
+806 DDMKQTLVKEIPQIN
-821 ALLEQLGLKQI
+821 ALLKILGFNNKIETKIHEWTTDFSQNETPYDFLGDISTGKGRAANAPLAVGGHLMEYWAPNPKTNPQELADVLAALEAKQKENQKVREGNGYW
-832 DYELKDK
+832 DKVQEAADKAYENRKQVAENLTF
-839 PWISDFFVRGDADQ
+839 I
-853 REEDIA
+853 REMHTTLETMQENYLTA
-859 HEKAAP
+859 
-865 TLKEQAQARRAREQA
+865 LKER
-880 RARSGYAD
+880 
-888 MIEDGLMPDDIK
+888 K
-900 ARAQRWNRL
+900 
-909 VEMKTQEM
+909 
-917 NDIVDILEQR
+917 
-927 MEENQRQ
+927 
-934 REAEE
+934 
-939 AEQWNNRATK
+939 
-949 DMPPLYMMDTI
+949 
-960 IANAAHPKFVPNT
+960 
-973 YIGAPSSEQQEKTT
+973 
-987 GGNFFSAIESA
+987 
-998 IDAAKEIESRTIQE
+998 
-1012 DFVTQSIF
+1012 
-1020 NALGEMMENYKESL
+1020 
-1034 RNNSA
+1034 A
-1039 PNIFSNSDGVLFV
+1039 PNITNNEDGVLWV
-1052 QVTNPGEI
+1052 RIENP
-1060 ANAVSGLPP
+1060 ADVAKAVPGLPP
-1069 TTINNTFSVDGKTVA
+1069 TTIQNNFSVDGKMIA
-1084 TAVAPIVNKIIG
+1084 TAIAPYVNSAIG
-1096 RGIRGNLMEVAR
+1096 GTIRSNLMFKKWGD

>member
-1 MAEAFELYASFKI
+1 
-14 DTSGYTQDLNKIRQE
+14 
-29 MEQFQQELNSLAIH
+29 ME
-43 PTFDGGRFR
+43 
-52 SELQQAQQQST
+52 
-63 QATEEIQRLQQ
+63 
-74 QIQSLQ
+74 
-80 EAADGGGSG
+80 
-89 DSGGGVLSGFLNRLD
+89 
-104 VIGDIAS
+104 
-111 GQFLANMAV
+111 
-120 NGINSIIDGVTGSI
+120 
-134 DESIGLAS
+134 
-142 DLVET
+142 
-147 QNVVDV
+147 
-153 TFEDSASTINKWAQE
+153 
-168 ALNAYGITETKA
+168 
-180 KQYSSTLGAMLK
+180 
-192 SMGIADDKVLQMSM
+192 
-206 DMAGLAADMASF
+206 
-218 YNLDHDTAFEKI
+218 
-230 RSGISGE
+230 
-237 NEPLKALGINMSVAN
+237 
-252 LNAFAL
+252 
-258 EKGMNKA
+258 
-265 FDKMSQAEQ
+265 
-274 ATLRYQYLLEATK
+274 
-287 DAQGDFAR
+287 
-295 TGDSF
+295 
-300 SNEMRKLQTNLDRIK
+300 
-315 TEFGKGLLGVVTP
+315 
-328 AISLLNNVLSD
+328 
-339 KSYQYTTA
+339 
-347 EKIMQERDESIYDA
+347 
-361 KATYA
+361 TY
-366 QSLTIVNSMRNMEQ
+366 R
-380 ESGKAVKATKAWQEA
+380 
-395 LENLKNVMPG
+395 
-405 LSQYVDLTSDAI
+405 
-417 MGNTERIKQYVD
+417 
-429 TVNGVSLYG
+429 
-438 AHDTAVTDAQAA
+438 
-450 VDETEKQLES
+450 
-460 LYARRDYLNSLIGGS
+460 
-475 NAEEVKAAYQD
+475 
-486 AAESAYSSF
+486 
-495 VSTMSDISDYTF
+495 
-507 ADTLEGF
+507 ADT
-514 MREAPDGS
+514 
-522 SQYNDIIRAR
+522 
-532 NGFYSEFH
+532 
-540 HTFTDLQEDA
+540 
-550 WEMLTD
+550 
-556 AMNLQSSDSSAA
+556 
-568 AGELE
+568 
-573 DVNRQIE
+573 
-580 ETNDKLNENQTA
+580 
-592 LARATAEWEAY
+592 
-603 KRAHPE
+603 
-609 AEKQVKFNEAI
+609 
-620 EDEKKAL
+620 
-627 EDLKSTVKDVY
+627 
-638 TYQEDALK
+638 LK

-706 SGVDVGIL
+706 AGVDVGIL

-765 ANDETYQSMLST
+765 ADDETYQAMLETVQKS
-777 MEKALEA
+777 LEA
-784 FDQKD
+784 FEQKD
-789 AITAY
+789 AIAAY
-794 MAENDSA
+794 MAKNNSA
-801 FLAGI
+801 VLVGI
-806 DDIRKTLETEIPGIN
+806 NTMRKTLEAEIPGIN

-853 REEDIA
+853 REEDVA
-859 HEKAAP
+859 HEKTAP

-909 VEMKTQEM
+909 VEMKTQGM

-987 GGNFFSAIESA
+987 GGNVFSAIESA
-998 IDAAKEIESRTIQE
+998 IEAAKEIESRTVQE

>member
-14 DTSGYTQDLNKIRQE
+14 DTSGYTQELNKIRQE

-43 PTFDGGRFR
+43 PTFDGGRFQA
-52 SELQQAQQQST
+52 ELQQAQQQST
-63 QATEEIQRLQQ
+63 QATEEIKRLQQ

-80 EAADGGGSG
+80 QAADGGGSG
-89 DSGGGVLSGFLNRLD
+89 DSGGGVLSGFLSSLD

-192 SMGIADDKVLQMSM
+192 SMGIADDQVLQMSM

-237 NEPLKALGINMSVAN
+237 TEPLKALGINMSVAN

-339 KSYQYTTA
+339 KSYQYKDA
-347 EKIMQERDESIYDA
+347 EKIYTERNQALFDA
-361 KATYA
+361 QATYA
-366 QSLTIVNSMRNMEQ
+366 ESMTIVNAMRNMED
-380 ESGKAVKATKAWQEA
+380 ESGEAIKSTDAWRLAIEE
-395 LENLKNVMPG
+395 LINVMPG
-405 LSQYVDLTSDAI
+405 LAQYVDLTSDAI
-417 MGNTERIKQYVD
+417 IGNTESINQYVD
-429 TVNGVSLYG
+429 AVNGVSQYA
-438 AHDTAVTDAQAA
+438 AHENAVNDAAA
-450 VDETEKQLES
+450 LVDADKQELAKLNAYNQYLQSIIDSAES
-460 LYARRDYLNSLIGGS
+460 GTIK
-475 NAEEVKAAYQD
+475 AERKAAL
-486 AAESAYSSF
+486 ERAYEYF
-495 VSTMSDISDYTF
+495 KSTVPNLAF
-507 ADTLEGF
+507 ADTWEEFTKSSPGN
-514 MREAPDGS
+514 P
-522 SQYNDIIRAR
+522 SQYTQQQNVQKGLKREYGYYQLTGTAADAWNQLMEAEEAYNNPSAYYIAQQQENQKQIEA
-532 NGFYSEFH
+532 
-540 HTFTDLQEDA
+540 TTQKLQEDTKA
-550 WEMLTD
+550 Y
-556 AMNLQSSDSSAA
+556 
-568 AGELE
+568 
-573 DVNRQIE
+573 
-580 ETNDKLNENQTA
+580 ND
-592 LARATAEWEAY
+592 ATAAQNDFVESN
-603 KRAHPE
+603 
-609 AEKQVKFNEAI
+609 EKAKKQYDFDKAV

-627 EDLKSTVKDVY
+627 EDLKTALKDVE
-638 TYQEDALK
+638 TYRADTLK

-706 SGVDVGIL
+706 AGVDVGIL

-765 ANDETYQSMLST
+765 ADDETYQAMLETVQKS
-777 MEKALEA
+777 LEA
-784 FDQKD
+784 FEQKD
-789 AITAY
+789 EIAAY
-794 MAENDSA
+794 MAENNNSL
-801 FLAGI
+801 LAGI
-806 DDIRKTLETEIPGIN
+806 DKMRKTLEAEIPGIN
-821 ALLEQLGLKQI
+821 ALLEQLGFKQI
-832 DYELKDK
+832 DYKIKDK
-839 PWISDFFVRGDADQ
+839 PWVHDYGGARAGYADLFADVAKDKNAFNKD
-853 REEDIA
+853 EA
-859 HEKAAP
+859 KALHAI
-865 TLKEQAQARRAREQA
+865 KA

-927 MEENQRQ
+927 MEGNQRQ

-1034 RNNSA
+1034 KNNSA
-1039 PNIFSNSDGVLFV
+1039 PNIFSNGDGVLFV
-1052 QVTNPGEI
+1052 QVTNPDEI

-1084 TAVAPIVNKIIG
+1084 TEVAPIVNKIIG

>member
-14 DTSGYTQDLNKIRQE
+14 DTSGYTQELNKIRQE

-80 EAADGGGSG
+80 QAADGGSG
-89 DSGGGVLSGFLNRLD
+89 DSGGGVLSGFLSRLD

-120 NGINSIIDGVTGSI
+120 NGINSIIDGITGSI

-192 SMGIADDKVLQMSM
+192 SMGIADDQVLQMSM

-237 NEPLKALGINMSVAN
+237 TEPLKALGINMSVAN

-380 ESGKAVKATKAWQEA
+380 ESGEAVKATKAWQEA

-460 LYARRDYLNSLIGGS
+460 LYARRDYLNSLIVGS
-475 NAEEVKAAYQD
+475 NTEEVKSAYHDVVENAYQ
-486 AAESAYSSF
+486 SF
-495 VSTMSDISDYTF
+495 VRTMAGTNANYTF
-507 ADTLEGF
+507 ANTFDEF
-514 MREAPDGS
+514 FA
-522 SQYNDIIRAR
+522 SQYDEVDKAIRGVGDSSINLFDFGDMQAAAW
-532 NGFYSEFH
+532 SKLTEAMSLQ
-540 HTFTDLQEDA
+540 TF
-550 WEMLTD
+550 
-556 AMNLQSSDSSAA
+556 DSSAA

-573 DVNRQIE
+573 EVNRQIE

-609 AEKQVKFNEAI
+609 AEEQVKYNEAV

-627 EDLKSTVKDVY
+627 EDIKTALKDVE
-638 TYQEDALK
+638 TYRADTLK

-756 AETKTRYTL
+756 AETKTRL
-765 ANDETYQSMLST
+765 ALADDETYQAMLETVQKS
-777 MEKALEA
+777 LEA
-784 FDQKD
+784 FEQKD
-789 AITAY
+789 EIAAY
-794 MAENDSA
+794 MAENNNSL
-801 FLAGI
+801 LAGI
-806 DDIRKTLETEIPGIN
+806 DKMRKTLEAEIPGIN
-821 ALLEQLGLKQI
+821 ALLEQLGFKQI
-832 DYELKDK
+832 DYKIKDK
-839 PWISDFFVRGDADQ
+839 PWVHDYGGARAGYADLFADVAKDKNAFNKD
-853 REEDIA
+853 EA
-859 HEKAAP
+859 KALHAI
-865 TLKEQAQARRAREQA
+865 KA

-987 GGNFFSAIESA
+987 GGNVFSAIESA

-1020 NALGEMMENYKESL
+1020 NAFGEMMENYKESL

-1052 QVTNPGEI
+1052 QVTNPDEI

-1084 TAVAPIVNKIIG
+1084 TEVAPIVNKIIG

>member
-14 DTSGYTQDLNKIRQE
+14 DTSGYTQELNKIRQE

-52 SELQQAQQQST
+52 TELQQAQQQST
-63 QATEEIQRLQQ
+63 QATEEIKRLQQ

-80 EAADGGGSG
+80 EAAEDSG
-89 DSGGGVLSGFLNRLD
+89 DDSKNSITGLLKR
-104 VIGDIAS
+104 IGIVGEIAS
-111 GQFLANMAV
+111 GQFLGNMFV
-120 NGINSIIDGVTGSI
+120 NGVNTVIDGVTGSI
-134 DESIGLAS
+134 SESIELAS
-142 DLVET
+142 DLTET

-192 SMGIADDKVLQMSM
+192 SMGIADDQVLQMSM

-237 NEPLKALGINMSVAN
+237 TEPLKALGINMSVAN

-339 KSYQYTTA
+339 KSYQYKDA
-347 EKIMQERDESIYDA
+347 EKIYTERNQALFDA
-361 KATYA
+361 QATYA
-366 QSLTIVNSMRNMEQ
+366 ESMTIVNAMRNMED
-380 ESGKAVKATKAWQEA
+380 ESGEAIKSTDAWRLAIEE
-395 LENLKNVMPG
+395 LINVMPG
-405 LSQYVDLTSDAI
+405 LAQYVDLTSDAI
-417 MGNTERIKQYVD
+417 IGNTESINQYVD
-429 TVNGVSLYG
+429 AVNGVSQYA
-438 AHDTAVTDAQAA
+438 AHENAVNDAAA
-450 VDETEKQLES
+450 LVDADKQELAKLNAYNQYLQSIIDSAES
-460 LYARRDYLNSLIGGS
+460 GTIK
-475 NAEEVKAAYQD
+475 AERKAAL
-486 AAESAYSSF
+486 ERAYEYF
-495 VSTMSDISDYTF
+495 KSTVPNLAF
-507 ADTLEGF
+507 ADTWEEFTKSSPGN
-514 MREAPDGS
+514 P
-522 SQYNDIIRAR
+522 SQYTQQQNVQKGLKREYGYYQLTGTAADAWNQLMEAEEAYNNPSAYYIAQQQENQKQIEA
-532 NGFYSEFH
+532 
-540 HTFTDLQEDA
+540 TTQKLQEDTKA
-550 WEMLTD
+550 Y
-556 AMNLQSSDSSAA
+556 
-568 AGELE
+568 
-573 DVNRQIE
+573 
-580 ETNDKLNENQTA
+580 ND
-592 LARATAEWEAY
+592 ATAAQNDFVESN
-603 KRAHPE
+603 
-609 AEKQVKFNEAI
+609 EKAKKQYDFDKAVK
-620 EDEKKAL
+620 DEKKAL
-627 EDLKSTVKDVY
+627 EDLKTALKDVE
-638 TYQEDALK
+638 TYRADTLK

-706 SGVDVGIL
+706 AGVDVGIL

-765 ANDETYQSMLST
+765 ADDETYQAMLETVQKS
-777 MEKALEA
+777 LEA
-784 FDQKD
+784 FEQKD
-789 AITAY
+789 AIAAY
-794 MAENDSA
+794 MAENNSA

-806 DDIRKTLETEIPGIN
+806 DTMRKTLEAEIPGIN

-927 MEENQRQ
+927 MEENQSQ

-987 GGNFFSAIESA
+987 GGNVFSAIESA
-998 IDAAKEIESRTIQE
+998 IEAAKEIESRTIQE

-1084 TAVAPIVNKIIG
+1084 TEVAPIVNKIIG

>member
-1 MAEAFELYASFKI
+1 
-14 DTSGYTQDLNKIRQE
+14 
-29 MEQFQQELNSLAIH
+29 
-43 PTFDGGRFR
+43 
-52 SELQQAQQQST
+52 
-63 QATEEIQRLQQ
+63 
-74 QIQSLQ
+74 
-80 EAADGGGSG
+80 
-89 DSGGGVLSGFLNRLD
+89 
-104 VIGDIAS
+104 
-111 GQFLANMAV
+111 
-120 NGINSIIDGVTGSI
+120 
-134 DESIGLAS
+134 
-142 DLVET
+142 
-147 QNVVDV
+147 
-153 TFEDSASTINKWAQE
+153 
-168 ALNAYGITETKA
+168 
-180 KQYSSTLGAMLK
+180 
-192 SMGIADDKVLQMSM
+192 
-206 DMAGLAADMASF
+206 
-218 YNLDHDTAFEKI
+218 
-230 RSGISGE
+230 
-237 NEPLKALGINMSVAN
+237 MSVAN

-347 EKIMQERDESIYDA
+347 EKIMQERDDAIYDA

-380 ESGKAVKATKAWQEA
+380 ESGEAVKATKAWQEA

-460 LYARRDYLNSLIGGS
+460 LYARRDYLNSLIVGS
-475 NAEEVKAAYQD
+475 NAEEVKAAYHD
-486 AAESAYSSF
+486 VVENAYQSF
-495 VSTMSDISDYTF
+495 VRTMAETNANYTF
-507 ADTLEGF
+507 ANTFDEF
-514 MREAPDGS
+514 FA
-522 SQYNDIIRAR
+522 SQYDEVDRAIRGVGDSSINLFDFGDMQAAAW
-532 NGFYSEFH
+532 SKLTEAMSLQ
-540 HTFTDLQEDA
+540 TF
-550 WEMLTD
+550 
-556 AMNLQSSDSSAA
+556 DSSAA

-573 DVNRQIE
+573 EVNRQIE

-609 AEKQVKFNEAI
+609 AEEQVKFNEAI

-627 EDLKSTVKDVY
+627 EDLKTALKDVD
-638 TYQEDALK
+638 TYRADTLK

-749 RDEENAM
+749 CDEENAM
-756 AETKTRYTL
+756 AETKTRL
-765 ANDETYQSMLST
+765 ALADDETYQAMLETVQKS
-777 MEKALEA
+777 LEA
-784 FDQKD
+784 FEQKD
-789 AITAY
+789 EIAAY
-794 MAENDSA
+794 MAENNNSL
-801 FLAGI
+801 LAGI
-806 DDIRKTLETEIPGIN
+806 DKMRKTLEEEIPSIN
-821 ALLEQLGLKQI
+821 ALLEQLGFKQI
-832 DYELKDK
+832 DYKIKNKPWVHDYGGARAGYADLFADVAKDK
-839 PWISDFFVRGDADQ
+839 NAFNKDEA
-853 REEDIA
+853 
-859 HEKAAP
+859 KALHAI
-865 TLKEQAQARRAREQA
+865 KA

-909 VEMKTQEM
+909 VEMKTQGM

-973 YIGAPSSEQQEKTT
+973 YIGAPSSEQHEKTT

-1012 DFVTQSIF
+1012 DFVTQSVF

-1069 TTINNTFSVDGKTVA
+1069 TNINNTFSVDGKTVA

-1096 RGIRGNLMEVAR
+1096 RSIRGNLMEVAR

>member
-1 MAEAFELYASFKI
+1 
-14 DTSGYTQDLNKIRQE
+14 
-29 MEQFQQELNSLAIH
+29 
-43 PTFDGGRFR
+43 
-52 SELQQAQQQST
+52 
-63 QATEEIQRLQQ
+63 
-74 QIQSLQ
+74 
-80 EAADGGGSG
+80 
-89 DSGGGVLSGFLNRLD
+89 
-104 VIGDIAS
+104 
-111 GQFLANMAV
+111 
-120 NGINSIIDGVTGSI
+120 
-134 DESIGLAS
+134 
-142 DLVET
+142 
-147 QNVVDV
+147 
-153 TFEDSASTINKWAQE
+153 
-168 ALNAYGITETKA
+168 
-180 KQYSSTLGAMLK
+180 
-192 SMGIADDKVLQMSM
+192 
-206 DMAGLAADMASF
+206 
-218 YNLDHDTAFEKI
+218 
-230 RSGISGE
+230 
-237 NEPLKALGINMSVAN
+237 MSVAN

-380 ESGKAVKATKAWQEA
+380 ESGEAVKATKAWQEA

-460 LYARRDYLNSLIGGS
+460 LYARRDYLNSLIVGS
-475 NAEEVKAAYQD
+475 NAEEVKAAYHD
-486 AAESAYSSF
+486 VVENAYQSF
-495 VSTMSDISDYTF
+495 VRTMAETNANYTF
-507 ADTLEGF
+507 ANTFDEF
-514 MREAPDGS
+514 FA
-522 SQYNDIIRAR
+522 SQYDEVDRAIRGVGDSSINLFDFGDMQAAAW
-532 NGFYSEFH
+532 SKLTEAMSLQ
-540 HTFTDLQEDA
+540 TF
-550 WEMLTD
+550 
-556 AMNLQSSDSSAA
+556 DSSAA

-580 ETNDKLNENQTA
+580 ETNDKLSENQTA

-609 AEKQVKFNEAI
+609 AEEQVKFNEAI

-646 KAQEAYK
+646 KMQKSYK
-653 GVASGMGYMVTHT
+653 GVASGFGFMVKHT
-666 QEEMKKLLDTDYS
+666 RDEMQELL
-679 KENVLSWYGTNAD
+679 N
-692 ALHAYNDALQQAEA
+692 
-706 SGVDVGIL
+706 
-714 SGLTTYSRDNDA
+714 TTYSEENVMGWWEQNANVLEEYNAQLREARDAGLDTGIIEGLLTYSTENEATLARYLDMARNNPDA
-726 YLSRLLNLTP
+726 
-736 EEIKQLNADYQRA
+736 IAALNAKYARVRA
-749 RDEENAM
+749 AENDSA
-756 AETKTRYTL
+756 AFATEITL

-794 MAENDSA
+794 MAENNNSL
-801 FLAGI
+801 LAGI
-806 DDIRKTLETEIPGIN
+806 DKMRKTLEAEIPGIN
-821 ALLEQLGLKQI
+821 ALLEQLGFKQI
-832 DYELKDK
+832 DYKIKDK
-839 PWISDFFVRGDADQ
+839 PWVHDYGGARAGYADLFADVAKDKNAFNKD
-853 REEDIA
+853 EA
-859 HEKAAP
+859 KALHAI
-865 TLKEQAQARRAREQA
+865 KA

-934 REAEE
+934 RKAAE

-987 GGNFFSAIESA
+987 GGNVFSAIESA

-1052 QVTNPGEI
+1052 QVTNPDEI

-1084 TAVAPIVNKIIG
+1084 TEVAPIVNKIIG

>member
-14 DTSGYTQDLNKIRQE
+14 DTSGYTQELNKIRQE

-43 PTFDGGRFR
+43 PTFDGGRFQA
-52 SELQQAQQQST
+52 ELQQAQQQST
-63 QATEEIQRLQQ
+63 QATEEIKRLQQ

-80 EAADGGGSG
+80 QAADGGGSG
-89 DSGGGVLSGFLNRLD
+89 DSGGGVLSGFLSSLD

-192 SMGIADDKVLQMSM
+192 SMGIADDQVLQMSM

-237 NEPLKALGINMSVAN
+237 TEPLKALGINMSVAN

-347 EKIMQERDESIYDA
+347 EKIMQERDDAIYDA

-380 ESGKAVKATKAWQEA
+380 ESGEAVKATKAWQEA

-429 TVNGVSLYG
+429 TANGVSLYG

-460 LYARRDYLNSLIGGS
+460 LYARRDYLNSLIVGS
-475 NAEEVKAAYQD
+475 NAEEVKAAYHD
-486 AAESAYSSF
+486 VVENAYQSF
-495 VSTMSDISDYTF
+495 VRTMAGTNANYTF
-507 ADTLEGF
+507 ANTFDEF
-514 MREAPDGS
+514 FA
-522 SQYNDIIRAR
+522 SQYDEVDRAIRGVGDSSINLFDFGDMQAAAW
-532 NGFYSEFH
+532 SKLTEAMSLQ
-540 HTFTDLQEDA
+540 TF
-550 WEMLTD
+550 
-556 AMNLQSSDSSAA
+556 DSSAA

-609 AEKQVKFNEAI
+609 AEEQVKFNEAI

-627 EDLKSTVKDVY
+627 EDIKTALKDVE
-638 TYQEDALK
+638 TYRADTLK

-692 ALHAYNDALQQAEA
+692 ALHAYNDALKQAEA
-706 SGVDVGIL
+706 AGVDVGIL

-765 ANDETYQSMLST
+765 ADDETYQAMLETVQKS
-777 MEKALEA
+777 LEA
-784 FDQKD
+784 FEQKD
-789 AITAY
+789 AIAAY
-794 MAENDSA
+794 MAENNSA
-801 FLAGI
+801 VLAGI
-806 DDIRKTLETEIPGIN
+806 NTMRETLEAKIPGIN
-821 ALLEQLGLKQI
+821 ALLEQLGFKQI

-859 HEKAAP
+859 HEKTAP

-1060 ANAVSGLPP
+1060 AKAVSGLPP
-1069 TTINNTFSVDGKTVA
+1069 TNINNTFSVDGKTVA

>member
-14 DTSGYTQDLNKIRQE
+14 DTSGYTQELNKIRQE
-29 MEQFQQELNSLAIH
+29 MQQFQQELNSFAVH

-52 SELQQAQQQST
+52 TELQQAQQQST

-80 EAADGGGSG
+80 QAADGGGSG
-89 DSGGGVLSGFLNRLD
+89 DSGGGVLSGFLSQLD

-111 GQFLANMAV
+111 GQFLANIAV
-120 NGINSIIDGVTGSI
+120 NGINSIIDGITGSI

-192 SMGIADDKVLQMSM
+192 SMGIADDQVLQMSM

-237 NEPLKALGINMSVAN
+237 TEPLKALGINMSVAN

-347 EKIMQERDESIYDA
+347 EKIMQERDDAIYDA

-380 ESGKAVKATKAWQEA
+380 ESGEAVKATKAWQEA

-460 LYARRDYLNSLIGGS
+460 LYARRDYLNSLIVGS
-475 NAEEVKAAYQD
+475 NAEEVKAAYHD
-486 AAESAYSSF
+486 VVENAYQSF
-495 VSTMSDISDYTF
+495 VRTMAGTNANYTF
-507 ADTLEGF
+507 ANTFDEF
-514 MREAPDGS
+514 FA
-522 SQYNDIIRAR
+522 SQYDEVDRAIRGVGDSSINLFDFGDMQAAAW
-532 NGFYSEFH
+532 SKLTEAMSLQ
-540 HTFTDLQEDA
+540 TF
-550 WEMLTD
+550 
-556 AMNLQSSDSSAA
+556 DSSAA

-573 DVNRQIE
+573 DVNKQIE
-580 ETNDKLNENQTA
+580 ETNEELNENQTA

-609 AEKQVKFNEAI
+609 AEEQVKFNEAI

-627 EDLKSTVKDVY
+627 EDLKTALKDVE
-638 TYQEDALK
+638 TYRADTLK

-692 ALHAYNDALQQAEA
+692 ALHAYNDALKQAEA
-706 SGVDVGIL
+706 AGVDVGIL

-765 ANDETYQSMLST
+765 ANDETYQAMLETVKKS
-777 MEKALEA
+777 LEA
-784 FDQKD
+784 FEQKD
-789 AITAY
+789 AIAAY
-794 MAENDSA
+794 MAENNNSL
-801 FLAGI
+801 LAGI
-806 DDIRKTLETEIPGIN
+806 DDMRKTLEEEIPGIN
-821 ALLEQLGLKQI
+821 ALLEQLGFKPI
-832 DYELKDK
+832 DYEIKDK
-839 PWISDFFVRGDADQ
+839 PWVHDFGGSRAGYADLFDDVAKDKNAFNKD
-853 REEDIA
+853 EA
-859 HEKAAP
+859 KALHAI
-865 TLKEQAQARRAREQA
+865 KA

-909 VEMKTQEM
+909 VKMKTQEM

-960 IANAAHPKFVPNT
+960 IANEAHPKFVPNT

-1034 RNNSA
+1034 KNNSA

-1052 QVTNPGEI
+1052 QVTNPDEI

-1084 TAVAPIVNKIIG
+1084 TAVAPIVNKTIG

>member
-14 DTSGYTQDLNKIRQE
+14 DTSGYTQELNKIRQE
-29 MEQFQQELNSLAIH
+29 MQQFQQELNSFAVH

-80 EAADGGGSG
+80 QAADGGGSG
-89 DSGGGVLSGFLNRLD
+89 DSGGGVLSGFLSQLD

-111 GQFLANMAV
+111 GQFIANMAV
-120 NGINSIIDGVTGSI
+120 KGINSIIDGVTGSI

-192 SMGIADDKVLQMSM
+192 SMGIADDQVLQMSM

-237 NEPLKALGINMSVAN
+237 TEPLKALGINMSVAN

-339 KSYQYTTA
+339 KSYQYKDA
-347 EKIMQERDESIYDA
+347 EKIYTERNQALFDA
-361 KATYA
+361 QATYA
-366 QSLTIVNSMRNMEQ
+366 ESMTIVNAMRNMED
-380 ESGKAVKATKAWQEA
+380 ESGEAIKSTDAWRLAIEE
-395 LENLKNVMPG
+395 LINVMPG
-405 LSQYVDLTSDAI
+405 LAQYVDLTSDAI
-417 MGNTERIKQYVD
+417 IGNTESINQYVD
-429 TVNGVSLYG
+429 AVNGVSQYA
-438 AHDTAVTDAQAA
+438 AHENAVNDAAA
-450 VDETEKQLES
+450 LVDADKQELAKLNAYNQYLQSIIDSAES
-460 LYARRDYLNSLIGGS
+460 GTIK
-475 NAEEVKAAYQD
+475 AERKAAL
-486 AAESAYSSF
+486 ERAYEYF
-495 VSTMSDISDYTF
+495 KSTVPNLAF
-507 ADTLEGF
+507 ADTWEEFTKSSPGN
-514 MREAPDGS
+514 P
-522 SQYNDIIRAR
+522 SQYTQQKNVQK
-532 NGFYSEFH
+532 GFKREYGYYQLTGTAADAWNQLMEAEEAYNNPSAYYIAQQQENQKQIEA
-540 HTFTDLQEDA
+540 TTQKLQEDTKA
-550 WEMLTD
+550 Y
-556 AMNLQSSDSSAA
+556 
-568 AGELE
+568 
-573 DVNRQIE
+573 
-580 ETNDKLNENQTA
+580 ND
-592 LARATAEWEAY
+592 ATAAQNDFVESN
-603 KRAHPE
+603 
-609 AEKQVKFNEAI
+609 EKAKKQYDFDKAV

-627 EDLKSTVKDVY
+627 EDLKTALKDVE
-638 TYQEDALK
+638 TYRADTLK

-706 SGVDVGIL
+706 AGVDVGIL

-765 ANDETYQSMLST
+765 ADDETYQAMLET
-777 MEKALEA
+777 VQKLLEA
-784 FDQKD
+784 FEQKD
-789 AITAY
+789 EIAAY
-794 MAENDSA
+794 MAENNNSL
-801 FLAGI
+801 LAGI
-806 DDIRKTLETEIPGIN
+806 DKMRKTLEAEIPGIN
-821 ALLEQLGLKQI
+821 ALLEQLGFKQI
-832 DYELKDK
+832 NYKIKNKPWVHDYGGARAGYADLFADVAKDK
-839 PWISDFFVRGDADQ
+839 NAFNKDEA
-853 REEDIA
+853 
-859 HEKAAP
+859 KALHAI
-865 TLKEQAQARRAREQA
+865 KA

-909 VEMKTQEM
+909 VEMKTQKM

>member
-1 MAEAFELYASFKI
+1 
-14 DTSGYTQDLNKIRQE
+14 
-29 MEQFQQELNSLAIH
+29 
-43 PTFDGGRFR
+43 
-52 SELQQAQQQST
+52 
-63 QATEEIQRLQQ
+63 
-74 QIQSLQ
+74 
-80 EAADGGGSG
+80 
-89 DSGGGVLSGFLNRLD
+89 
-104 VIGDIAS
+104 
-111 GQFLANMAV
+111 
-120 NGINSIIDGVTGSI
+120 
-134 DESIGLAS
+134 
-142 DLVET
+142 
-147 QNVVDV
+147 
-153 TFEDSASTINKWAQE
+153 
-168 ALNAYGITETKA
+168 
-180 KQYSSTLGAMLK
+180 
-192 SMGIADDKVLQMSM
+192 
-206 DMAGLAADMASF
+206 
-218 YNLDHDTAFEKI
+218 
-230 RSGISGE
+230 
-237 NEPLKALGINMSVAN
+237 MSVAN

-380 ESGKAVKATKAWQEA
+380 ESGEAVKATKAWQEA

-460 LYARRDYLNSLIGGS
+460 LYARRDYLNSLIVVS
-475 NAEEVKAAYQD
+475 NAEEVKAAYHD
-486 AAESAYSSF
+486 VVENAYQSF
-495 VSTMSDISDYTF
+495 VRTMAGTNANYTF
-507 ADTLEGF
+507 ANTFDEF
-514 MREAPDGS
+514 FA
-522 SQYNDIIRAR
+522 SQYDEVDRAIRGVGDSSINLFDFGDMQAAAW
-532 NGFYSEFH
+532 SKLTEAMSLQ
-540 HTFTDLQEDA
+540 TF
-550 WEMLTD
+550 
-556 AMNLQSSDSSAA
+556 DSSAA

-609 AEKQVKFNEAI
+609 AEEQVKFNEAI

-627 EDLKSTVKDVY
+627 EDLKTALKDVD
-638 TYQEDALK
+638 TYRADTLK

-653 GVASGMGYMVTHT
+653 GVASGKGYMVTHT

-706 SGVDVGIL
+706 AGVDVGIL

-765 ANDETYQSMLST
+765 ADDETYQAMLETVQKS
-777 MEKALEA
+777 LEA
-784 FDQKD
+784 FEQKD
-789 AITAY
+789 AIAAY
-794 MAENDSA
+794 MAENNNSL
-801 FLAGI
+801 LAGI
-806 DDIRKTLETEIPGIN
+806 DKMRKTLEAEIPGIN
-821 ALLEQLGLKQI
+821 ALLEQLGFKQI
-832 DYELKDK
+832 DYKIKNKPWVHDYSGARAGYADLFADVAKDK
-839 PWISDFFVRGDADQ
+839 NAFNKNEA
-853 REEDIA
+853 
-859 HEKAAP
+859 KALHAI
-865 TLKEQAQARRAREQA
+865 KA

-927 MEENQRQ
+927 MKENQPQ

-949 DMPPLYMMDTI
+949 DMPPLYMMETI

-1052 QVTNPGEI
+1052 QVTNPSEI

-1084 TAVAPIVNKIIG
+1084 TTVAPIVNKIIG

>member
-1 MAEAFELYASFKI
+1 
-14 DTSGYTQDLNKIRQE
+14 
-29 MEQFQQELNSLAIH
+29 
-43 PTFDGGRFR
+43 
-52 SELQQAQQQST
+52 
-63 QATEEIQRLQQ
+63 
-74 QIQSLQ
+74 
-80 EAADGGGSG
+80 
-89 DSGGGVLSGFLNRLD
+89 
-104 VIGDIAS
+104 
-111 GQFLANMAV
+111 
-120 NGINSIIDGVTGSI
+120 
-134 DESIGLAS
+134 
-142 DLVET
+142 
-147 QNVVDV
+147 
-153 TFEDSASTINKWAQE
+153 
-168 ALNAYGITETKA
+168 
-180 KQYSSTLGAMLK
+180 
-192 SMGIADDKVLQMSM
+192 
-206 DMAGLAADMASF
+206 
-218 YNLDHDTAFEKI
+218 
-230 RSGISGE
+230 
-237 NEPLKALGINMSVAN
+237 MSVAN

-258 EKGMNKA
+258 EKGMTKA

-361 KATYA
+361 QATYA

-380 ESGKAVKATKAWQEA
+380 ESGEAVKATKAWQEA
-395 LENLKNVMPG
+395 LENLKSVMPG

-460 LYARRDYLNSLIGGS
+460 LYARRDYLNSLIAGS
-475 NAEEVKAAYQD
+475 NAEEVKAAYHD
-486 AAESAYSSF
+486 VVESAYQSF
-495 VSTMSDISDYTF
+495 IRTMAGTNSNYTF
-507 ADTLEGF
+507 ADTFDEF
-514 MREAPDGS
+514 FA
-522 SQYNDIIRAR
+522 SQYDEVDRAIRGVGDSSI
-532 NGFYSEFH
+532 NLFGFG
-540 HTFTDLQEDA
+540 DMQAAA
-550 WEMLTD
+550 WSKLEE
-556 AMNLQSSDSSAA
+556 AMNLQTFDTSGYAT
-568 AGELE
+568 ELE
-573 DVNRQIE
+573 NVNKEIE
-580 ETNDKLNENQTA
+580 ETNDELNENQTA
-592 LARATAEWEAY
+592 LAQATAEWEAY

-609 AEKQVKFNEAI
+609 VEEQVKFDKAI

-627 EDLKSTVKDVY
+627 EDLKTALKDVD
-638 TYQEDALK
+638 TYRADTLK

-692 ALHAYNDALQQAEA
+692 ALHAYNDALQKAEA
-706 SGVDVGIL
+706 AGVDVGIL

-756 AETKTRYTL
+756 AETKTRYAL
-765 ANDETYQSMLST
+765 ANDETYQSMLETVQKS
-777 MEKALEA
+777 LEA
-784 FDQKD
+784 FEQKD
-789 AITAY
+789 AIAAY
-794 MAENDSA
+794 MAENNNSL
-801 FLAGI
+801 LAGI
-806 DDIRKTLETEIPGIN
+806 DTMRKTLEEEIPGIN
-821 ALLEQLGLKQI
+821 ALLEQLGFKPI
-832 DYELKDK
+832 DYEIKEKPWVHDFGGSRAGYADLFDDVAKDK
-839 PWISDFFVRGDADQ
+839 NAFNKDEA
-853 REEDIA
+853 
-859 HEKAAP
+859 KARHAA
-865 TLKEQAQARRAREQA
+865 EARS
-880 RARSGYAD
+880 RSGYAD
-888 MIEDGLMPDDIK
+888 MIEDGLMPGDIK
-900 ARAQRWNRL
+900 SRAQKWNRF

-960 IANAAHPKFVPNT
+960 IANEAHPKFVPNT

-998 IDAAKEIESRTIQE
+998 IAAAKEIESRAIQE
-1012 DFVTQSIF
+1012 GFVTQSIF
-1020 NALGEMMENYKESL
+1020 NTLGEMMENYKESL
-1034 RNNSA
+1034 KNNSA
-1039 PNIFSNSDGVLFV
+1039 PNIFSNGDGVLFV
-1052 QVTNPGEI
+1052 QVTNPDEI

-1084 TAVAPIVNKIIG
+1084 TAVAPIVNKTIG
-1096 RGIRGNLMEVAR
+1096 RGIRGNLMKVVR

>member
-14 DTSGYTQDLNKIRQE
+14 DTSGYTQELNKIRQE

-347 EKIMQERDESIYDA
+347 EKIMQKRDESIYDA

-380 ESGKAVKATKAWQEA
+380 ESGEAVKATKAWQEA

-460 LYARRDYLNSLIGGS
+460 LYARRDYLNSLIVGS
-475 NAEEVKAAYQD
+475 NAEEVKDAYHDVVENAYQSFVRTMAGTNANYTFANTFDEFFASQYDEVDRAIRGVGDSSINLFDFGDMQD
-486 AAESAYSSF
+486 AAWSKLTEA
-495 VSTMSDISDYTF
+495 MSLQTF
-507 ADTLEGF
+507 
-514 MREAPDGS
+514 
-522 SQYNDIIRAR
+522 
-532 NGFYSEFH
+532 
-540 HTFTDLQEDA
+540 
-550 WEMLTD
+550 
-556 AMNLQSSDSSAA
+556 DSSAA

-609 AEKQVKFNEAI
+609 AEEQVKFNEAI

-666 QEEMKKLLDTDYS
+666 RAEMDKLLATDYS

-706 SGVDVGIL
+706 AGVDVGIL

-765 ANDETYQSMLST
+765 ADDETYQAMLETVQKS
-777 MEKALEA
+777 LEA
-784 FDQKD
+784 FEQKD
-789 AITAY
+789 AIAAY
-794 MAENDSA
+794 MAENNNSL
-801 FLAGI
+801 LAGI
-806 DDIRKTLETEIPGIN
+806 DKMRKTLEAEIPGIN
-821 ALLEQLGLKQI
+821 ALLEQLGFKQI
-832 DYELKDK
+832 DYKIKNKPWVHDYGGARAGYADLFADVAKDK
-839 PWISDFFVRGDADQ
+839 NAFNKDEA
-853 REEDIA
+853 
-859 HEKAAP
+859 KALHAI
-865 TLKEQAQARRAREQA
+865 KA

-909 VEMKTQEM
+909 VEMKKQEM

>member
-14 DTSGYTQDLNKIRQE
+14 DTSGYTQELNKIRQE
-29 MEQFQQELNSLAIH
+29 MQQFQQELNSLAIH
-43 PTFDGGRFR
+43 PTFDGGRFQT
-52 SELQQAQQQST
+52 ELQQAQQQST
-63 QATEEIQRLQQ
+63 QATEEIKRLQQ

-80 EAADGGGSG
+80 QAADGG
-89 DSGGGVLSGFLNRLD
+89 DSGGGVLSGFLSRLD

-192 SMGIADDKVLQMSM
+192 SMGIADDQVLQMSM

-265 FDKMSQAEQ
+265 FDKMTQAEQ

-339 KSYQYTTA
+339 KSYQQTA
-347 EKIMQERDESIYDA
+347 IEKIYSERDESLFDA
-361 KATYA
+361 EVAY
-366 QSLTIVNSMRNMEQ
+366 QRSLTIVDSMRSIED
-380 ESGKAVKATKAWQEA
+380 ESGDAVKSTEEWRAALEA
-395 LENLKNVMPG
+395 LKDVMPG
-405 LSQYVDLTSDAI
+405 LSQYVDLTTDAI
-417 MGNTERIKQYVD
+417 IGNDEAIQNYVD
-429 TVNGVSLYG
+429 TLHGVTKYNSY
-438 AHDTAVTDAQAA
+438 DQAVSDAQKRYDDLQTQIAETEADIAKRELLIQSSDELQALYDKRVEDAWRTYAQRYGYEPDYQTARKMSASDMRSYAYATSTENPYANLGGLATGLNAEQIYYFDLFRNAQNAAKDPLAQEKAELESEKEELAELVPQAEAAAVALDDVKKSREEYVNSPEGRKAKLNSDFKAA
-450 VDETEKQLES
+450 VD
-460 LYARRDYLNSLIGGS
+460 A
-475 NAEEVKAAYQD
+475 
-486 AAESAYSSF
+486 
-495 VSTMSDISDYTF
+495 
-507 ADTLEGF
+507 
-514 MREAPDGS
+514 
-522 SQYNDIIRAR
+522 
-532 NGFYSEFH
+532 
-540 HTFTDLQEDA
+540 
-550 WEMLTD
+550 
-556 AMNLQSSDSSAA
+556 
-568 AGELE
+568 
-573 DVNRQIE
+573 
-580 ETNDKLNENQTA
+580 
-592 LARATAEWEAY
+592 
-603 KRAHPE
+603 
-609 AEKQVKFNEAI
+609 
-620 EDEKKAL
+620 EKKAL
-627 EDLKSTVKDVY
+627 EDLKTTVQDVY

-646 KAQEAYK
+646 KMQKSYK
-653 GVASGMGYMVTHT
+653 GVASGFGFMVKHT
-666 QEEMKKLLDTDYS
+666 RDEMQELL
-679 KENVLSWYGTNAD
+679 N
-692 ALHAYNDALQQAEA
+692 
-706 SGVDVGIL
+706 
-714 SGLTTYSRDNDA
+714 TTYSEENVIGWWEQNANVLEEYNAQLREARDAGLDTGIIEGLLTYSTENEATLARYLDLARNNPDA
-726 YLSRLLNLTP
+726 
-736 EEIKQLNADYQRA
+736 IAALNAKYARVRA
-749 RDEENAM
+749 AENDSA
-756 AETKTRYTL
+756 AFATEITL

-789 AITAY
+789 VIAAY
-794 MAENDSA
+794 MAENDNSL
-801 FLAGI
+801 LAGI
-806 DDIRKTLETEIPGIN
+806 DDMRKTLEAEIPGIN
-821 ALLEQLGLKQI
+821 ALLEQLGFKTI
-832 DYELKDK
+832 DYEIKDK
-839 PWISDFFVRGDADQ
+839 PWVHDFGGARAGYADLFDDVAKDKNAFNKD
-853 REEDIA
+853 EA
-859 HEKAAP
+859 KALHAI
-865 TLKEQAQARRAREQA
+865 EA

-900 ARAQRWNRL
+900 ARAQRWNRF

-1012 DFVTQSIF
+1012 GFVTQSIF
-1020 NALGEMMENYKESL
+1020 NTLGEMMENYKESL
-1034 RNNSA
+1034 KNNSA
-1039 PNIFSNSDGVLFV
+1039 PNIFNNGDGVLFV
-1052 QVTNPGEI
+1052 QVTNPDEI

>member
-1 MAEAFELYASFKI
+1 
-14 DTSGYTQDLNKIRQE
+14 
-29 MEQFQQELNSLAIH
+29 
-43 PTFDGGRFR
+43 
-52 SELQQAQQQST
+52 
-63 QATEEIQRLQQ
+63 
-74 QIQSLQ
+74 
-80 EAADGGGSG
+80 
-89 DSGGGVLSGFLNRLD
+89 
-104 VIGDIAS
+104 
-111 GQFLANMAV
+111 
-120 NGINSIIDGVTGSI
+120 
-134 DESIGLAS
+134 
-142 DLVET
+142 
-147 QNVVDV
+147 
-153 TFEDSASTINKWAQE
+153 
-168 ALNAYGITETKA
+168 
-180 KQYSSTLGAMLK
+180 
-192 SMGIADDKVLQMSM
+192 
-206 DMAGLAADMASF
+206 
-218 YNLDHDTAFEKI
+218 
-230 RSGISGE
+230 
-237 NEPLKALGINMSVAN
+237 MSVAN

-339 KSYQYTTA
+339 KSYQYKDA
-347 EKIMQERDESIYDA
+347 EKIYTERNQALFDA
-361 KATYA
+361 QATYA
-366 QSLTIVNSMRNMEQ
+366 ESMTIVNAMRNMED
-380 ESGKAVKATKAWQEA
+380 ESGEAIKSTDAWRLAIEE
-395 LENLKNVMPG
+395 LINVMPG
-405 LSQYVDLTSDAI
+405 LAQYVDLTSDAI
-417 MGNTERIKQYVD
+417 IGNTESINQYVD
-429 TVNGVSLYG
+429 AVNGVSQYA
-438 AHDTAVTDAQAA
+438 AHENAVNDAAA
-450 VDETEKQLES
+450 LVDADKQELAKLNAYNQYLQSIIDSAES
-460 LYARRDYLNSLIGGS
+460 GTIK
-475 NAEEVKAAYQD
+475 AERKAAL
-486 AAESAYSSF
+486 ERAYEYF
-495 VSTMSDISDYTF
+495 KSTVPNLAF
-507 ADTLEGF
+507 ADTWEEFTKSSPGN
-514 MREAPDGS
+514 P
-522 SQYNDIIRAR
+522 SQYTQQKNVQK
-532 NGFYSEFH
+532 GFKSEYGYYQL
-540 HTFTDLQEDA
+540 TGTAADAWNQLMEAKEAYNNPSANYIAQQQENQKQIEATTQKLQEDTKA
-550 WEMLTD
+550 Y
-556 AMNLQSSDSSAA
+556 
-568 AGELE
+568 
-573 DVNRQIE
+573 
-580 ETNDKLNENQTA
+580 ND
-592 LARATAEWEAY
+592 ATAAQNDFVESN
-603 KRAHPE
+603 
-609 AEKQVKFNEAI
+609 EKAKKQYDFDKAVK
-620 EDEKKAL
+620 DEKKAL
-627 EDLKSTVKDVY
+627 EDLKTALKDVE
-638 TYQEDALK
+638 TYRADTLK

-706 SGVDVGIL
+706 AGVDVGIL

-765 ANDETYQSMLST
+765 ADDETYQAMLETVQKS
-777 MEKALEA
+777 LEA
-784 FDQKD
+784 FEQKD
-789 AITAY
+789 AIAAY
-794 MAENDSA
+794 MAENNSA

-806 DDIRKTLETEIPGIN
+806 DTMRKTLEAEIPGIN

-880 RARSGYAD
+880 RAR
-888 MIEDGLMPDDIK
+888 
-900 ARAQRWNRL
+900 
-909 VEMKTQEM
+909 
-917 NDIVDILEQR
+917 
-927 MEENQRQ
+927 
-934 REAEE
+934 
-939 AEQWNNRATK
+939 K
-949 DMPPLYMMDTI
+949 DMPPLPPLYMMDTI

-987 GGNFFSAIESA
+987 GGNVFSAIESA
-998 IDAAKEIESRTIQE
+998 IEAAKEIESRTIQE
-1012 DFVTQSIF
+1012 DFVTQFIF
-1020 NALGEMMENYKESL
+1020 KALGEMMENYKESL

-1084 TAVAPIVNKIIG
+1084 TTVAPIVNKIIG